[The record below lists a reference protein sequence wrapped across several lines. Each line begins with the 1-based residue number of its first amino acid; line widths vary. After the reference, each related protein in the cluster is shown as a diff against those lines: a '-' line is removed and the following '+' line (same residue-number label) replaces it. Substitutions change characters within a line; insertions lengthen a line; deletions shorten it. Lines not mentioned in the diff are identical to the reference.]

1 MSIPKSVSPLLD
13 NILIGDAISEHHG
26 IRCYPAMH
34 KDTGDKYIVKVI
46 SLPPSQTQVDALKLA
61 GVVSDDDSIRQYFQ
75 ARSIETI
82 TEIETL
88 QSLSRHEGFLPCEG
102 YQLVPSEDGLGFD
115 IYILSPYRRSLE
127 RQFTKRPFTQ
137 LDAINLGMDI
147 CSALVACRRNGYLF
161 ANLKPN
167 NIYLTPNGEFK
178 ISDLGF
184 LNMGS
189 LKYATI
195 PSQYIS
201 DYTAPELKDAFA
213 TPNTSIDIYALGAI
227 LYSIFSGGTLP
238 AVNATELP
246 APQYADEELAAIILK
261 ACSLNPEDR
270 WEDPAQM
277 GQALVNYMQKNGA
290 EDLPIVP
297 PAPAEPEAPAS
308 DEQDTDREIQNIAAL
323 IADVED
329 EPVAAEEAP
338 EAVAVSETDDAPIA
352 EEPAVEQTE
361 QLMQEPAM
369 EETAQLTQEPTVEE
383 TVQPIEASDAEDP
396 AMDIAAFVSDALS
409 ANDEVSTDDT
419 AEEAPAEEAAS
430 EAVEEQ
436 STELEAAVNEDTP
449 ETQETE
455 PEDAPASE
463 DETGDDIDAIIAQA
477 DALAAME
484 VPSPVVPSEP
494 TDLSELEA
502 ALSNDAAA
510 NDIEEVSAE
519 DTEELQPTASADDSE
534 DDAEDYEE
542 DEEQPRRRSP
552 VLKILLAVLIV
563 LLLAAGA
570 FCFYKFYYMKTVD
583 DIQLEGTRDRLT
595 VFVSSEAEDSLFNVT
610 CTASDG
616 TKTVVP
622 LTNGMVEFSGLAPD
636 TEYTITVGVNGFHG
650 INGDITD
657 TYHSP
662 AETEIVDCTVVTGN
676 MLGSAVVSF
685 NVEGP
690 DSEHWMLT
698 YKAEGDTQEQTV
710 TFAGHTHTLMGLEK
724 DVVYTGVIT
733 PVDELYLV
741 ESTPISFTTTDLIQ
755 ADNLHIS
762 AFEDGALTA
771 RWTTPEEFTVAGW
784 TVICTNDAGYKK
796 TLETADTT
804 ATFTDLDMS
813 KSYSVDVIAAGQS
826 MKQTVSIG
834 ANAVTVKNIQAD
846 SSKTGVL
853 SLTWEATA
861 IPNGGW
867 IVEYTVG
874 NCPTVFTQACSDNAV
889 SIIPVIPA
897 EKYDIVI
904 KAADDSA
911 VACPL
916 YSCTTP
922 DAVSFSAVYSGDSVS
937 SSNLQFSMCKT
948 PAKANWEHSDVK
960 GSDYTTRFSVGQKAS
975 FVVFLNKVYGKNY
988 DDFYISYVV
997 KGEDGSIIDISS
1009 VKTAWTNMWYK
1020 NHCEL
1025 DMPFMPADAGKYTV
1039 SIYFNGQFVTTQ
1051 NFNIVSY

>member
-61 GVVSDDDSIRQYFQ
+61 GVVSDDDSIRHYFQ
-75 ARSIETI
+75 ERSIETI

-88 QSLSRHEGFLPCEG
+88 QALSRHEGFMPCEG
-102 YQLVPSEDGLGFD
+102 YQLEPSEDGLGFD
-115 IYILSPYRRSLE
+115 IYMLSPYRRSLE

-147 CSALVACRRNGYLF
+147 CSALMACRRNGYLF
-161 ANLKPN
+161 VNLKPN

-184 LNMGS
+184 LNMGN

-201 DYTAPELKDAFA
+201 DYTAPEMKDAFA

-227 LYSIFSGGTLP
+227 LYSVYNGGVLP
-238 AVNATELP
+238 SVDADVPP
-246 APQYADEELAAIILK
+246 APQYADEELAAIIVK
-261 ACSLNPEDR
+261 ACSKNPEDR

-297 PAPAEPEAPAS
+297 PAPVEPEISAS
-308 DEQDTDREIQNIAAL
+308 DEQEADREIQSIAAL

-329 EPVAAEEAP
+329 EPVAEEASVTDAEP
-338 EAVAVSETDDAPIA
+338 ESDASID
-352 EEPAVEQTE
+352 EEPVCEDTE
-361 QLMQEPAM
+361 QL
-369 EETAQLTQEPTVEE
+369 
-383 TVQPIEASDAEDP
+383 
-396 AMDIAAFVSDALS
+396 
-409 ANDEVSTDDT
+409 TD
-419 AEEAPAEEAAS
+419 APAEEDPEADDSIAEISALVTDALSSQNKASVDAADDDVP
-430 EAVEEQ
+430 AEE
-436 STELEAAVNEDTP
+436 TAEDAAAEDDG
-449 ETQETE
+449 EEIDETE
-455 PEDAPASE
+455 SEDAPITESD
-463 DETGDDIDAIIAQA
+463 DENDIDAIIAQA
-477 DALAAME
+477 DALAALE
-484 VPSPVVPSEP
+484 VPSPVVPAEP
-494 TDLSELEA
+494 SDIAELEA
-502 ALSNDAAA
+502 ALATEITECS
-510 NDIEEVSAE
+510 EEAPADDVDEIPQDDSAE
-519 DTEELQPTASADDSE
+519 DSAEDSADDPDE
-534 DDAEDYEE
+534 YDEGEE
-542 DEEQPRRRSP
+542 EPRRRSP

-583 DIQLEGTRDRLT
+583 DIQLEGKQDRLT
-595 VFVSSEAEDSLFNVT
+595 VFVTSEAEDSLFNVT

-622 LTNGMVEFSGLAPD
+622 LINGMVEFSGLAPD

-662 AETEIVDCTVVTGN
+662 AETEIIDCTVVTGN
-676 MLGSAVVSF
+676 MLGSAVISF

-690 DSEHWMLT
+690 DSEHWVLT

-733 PVDELYLV
+733 PVEDLYLV
-741 ESTPISFTTTDLIQ
+741 ESAPISFTTTDLIQ
-755 ADNLHIS
+755 ASDLHIS
-762 AFEDGALTA
+762 GFEGNALTA
-771 RWTTPEEFTVAGW
+771 QWTAPEEFTVTGW
-784 TVICTNDAGYKK
+784 TVICTNDAGFKK
-796 TLETADTT
+796 SIETAETT
-804 ATFTDLDMS
+804 ATFTDLDMT
-813 KSYSVDVIAAGQS
+813 KAYSVDVIAVGQS
-826 MKQTVSIG
+826 MKQSVSIG

-846 SSKTGVL
+846 SSTTGVL
-853 SLTWEATA
+853 KLSWEATT
-861 IPNGGW
+861 IPDGGW
-867 IVEYTVG
+867 VVHYTAG
-874 NCPTVFTQACSDNAV
+874 DCPTEFTQACSENSV
-889 SIIPVIPA
+889 SILPVIPA
-897 EKYDIVI
+897 TEYKIVI

-916 YSCTTP
+916 YTYTTP
-922 DAVSFSAVYSGDSVS
+922 DAVNFSAVYGGDAVNNG
-937 SSNLQFSMCKT
+937 NLQFSMCKT
-948 PAKANWEHSDVK
+948 PAKADWEHSDVK
-960 GSDYTTRFSVGQKAS
+960 GSDYTTRFSAGQKAS

-1020 NHCEL
+1020 NYCEL

-1051 NFNIVSY
+1051 SFNIVSY

>member
-61 GVVSDDDSIRQYFQ
+61 GVVSDDDSIRHYFQ
-75 ARSIETI
+75 ERSIETI

-88 QSLSRHEGFLPCEG
+88 QALSRHEGFMPCEG
-102 YQLVPSEDGLGFD
+102 YQLEPSEDGLGFD
-115 IYILSPYRRSLE
+115 IYMLSPYRRSLE

-147 CSALVACRRNGYLF
+147 CSALMACRRNGYLF
-161 ANLKPN
+161 VNLKPN

-184 LNMGS
+184 LNMGN

-201 DYTAPELKDAFA
+201 DYTAPEMKDAFA

-227 LYSIFSGGTLP
+227 LYSVYNGGALP
-238 AVNATELP
+238 SVDADVPP
-246 APQYADEELAAIILK
+246 APQYADEELAAIIVK
-261 ACSLNPEDR
+261 ACSKNPEDR

-297 PAPAEPEAPAS
+297 PAPIEPEISAS
-308 DEQDTDREIQNIAAL
+308 DKQEADREIQSIAAL

-329 EPVAAEEAP
+329 EPVAEEASVTDAEP
-338 EAVAVSETDDAPIA
+338 ESDASID
-352 EEPAVEQTE
+352 EEPVCEDTE
-361 QLMQEPAM
+361 QL
-369 EETAQLTQEPTVEE
+369 
-383 TVQPIEASDAEDP
+383 
-396 AMDIAAFVSDALS
+396 
-409 ANDEVSTDDT
+409 TD
-419 AEEAPAEEAAS
+419 APAEEDPEADDSIAEISALVTDALSSQNKASADAADDDVP
-430 EAVEEQ
+430 AEE
-436 STELEAAVNEDTP
+436 TAEDAAAEDDG
-449 ETQETE
+449 EEIDETE
-455 PEDAPASE
+455 SEDAPITESD
-463 DETGDDIDAIIAQA
+463 DENDIDAIIAQA
-477 DALAAME
+477 DALAALE
-484 VPSPVVPSEP
+484 VPSPVVPAEP
-494 TDLSELEA
+494 SDIAELEA
-502 ALSNDAAA
+502 ALATEITECS
-510 NDIEEVSAE
+510 EEAPADDVDEIPQDDSAE
-519 DTEELQPTASADDSE
+519 DSAEDSADDPDE
-534 DDAEDYEE
+534 YDEGEE
-542 DEEQPRRRSP
+542 EPRRRSP

-570 FCFYKFYYMKTVD
+570 FCFYKFYYMKTID
-583 DIQLEGTRDRLT
+583 DIQLEGKQDRLT

-622 LTNGMVEFSGLAPD
+622 LINGMVEFSGLAPD

-662 AETEIVDCTVVTGN
+662 AETEIIDCTVVTGN
-676 MLGSAVVSF
+676 MLGSAVISF

-690 DSEHWMLT
+690 DSEHWVLT

-733 PVDELYLV
+733 PVEDLYLV
-741 ESTPISFTTTDLIQ
+741 ESAPISFTTTDLIQ
-755 ADNLHIS
+755 ASDLHIS
-762 AFEDGALTA
+762 GFEENALTA
-771 RWTTPEEFTVAGW
+771 QWTAPEEFTVTGW
-784 TVICTNDAGYKK
+784 TVICTNDAGFKK
-796 TLETADTT
+796 SIETAETT
-804 ATFTDLDMS
+804 ATFTDLDTT
-813 KSYSVDVIAAGQS
+813 KAYSVDVIAVGQS
-826 MKQTVSIG
+826 MKQSVSIG

-846 SSKTGVL
+846 SSTTGVL
-853 SLTWEATA
+853 KLSWEATT
-861 IPNGGW
+861 IPDGGW
-867 IVEYTVG
+867 VVHYTAG
-874 NCPTVFTQACSDNAV
+874 DCPTEFTQACSENSV
-889 SIIPVIPA
+889 SILPVIPA
-897 EKYDIVI
+897 TVYKIVI

-916 YSCTTP
+916 YTYTTP
-922 DAVSFSAVYSGDSVS
+922 DAVNFSAVYGGDAVNNG
-937 SSNLQFSMCKT
+937 NLQFSMCKT
-948 PAKANWEHSDVK
+948 PAKADWKHSDVK
-960 GSDYTTRFSVGQKAS
+960 GSDYTTRFSAGQKAS

-1020 NHCEL
+1020 NYCEL

-1051 NFNIVSY
+1051 SFNIVSY

>member
-61 GVVSDDDSIRQYFQ
+61 GVVSDDDSIRHYFQ
-75 ARSIETI
+75 ERSIETI

-88 QSLSRHEGFLPCEG
+88 QALSRHEGFMPCEG
-102 YQLVPSEDGLGFD
+102 YQLEPSEDGLGFD
-115 IYILSPYRRSLE
+115 IYMLSPYRRSLE

-147 CSALVACRRNGYLF
+147 CSALMACRRNGYLF
-161 ANLKPN
+161 VNLKPN

-184 LNMGS
+184 LNMGN

-201 DYTAPELKDAFA
+201 DYTAPEMKDAFA

-227 LYSIFSGGTLP
+227 LYSVYNGGVLP
-238 AVNATELP
+238 SVDADVPP
-246 APQYADEELAAIILK
+246 APQYADEELAAIIVK
-261 ACSLNPEDR
+261 ACSKNPEDR

-297 PAPAEPEAPAS
+297 PAPVEPEISAS
-308 DEQDTDREIQNIAAL
+308 DEQEADREIQSIAAL

-329 EPVAAEEAP
+329 EPVAEEASVTDAEP
-338 EAVAVSETDDAPIA
+338 ESDASID
-352 EEPAVEQTE
+352 EEPVCEDTE
-361 QLMQEPAM
+361 QLTDAPA
-369 EETAQLTQEPTVEE
+369 E
-383 TVQPIEASDAEDP
+383 EDP
-396 AMDIAAFVSDALS
+396 EADDSIAEISALVTDALS
-409 ANDEVSTDDT
+409 SQNKASADAADDDVPAEET
-419 AEEAPAEEAAS
+419 AEEAAAEDDG
-430 EAVEEQ
+430 EEM
-436 STELEAAVNEDTP
+436 D
-449 ETQETE
+449 ETE
-455 PEDAPASE
+455 SEDAPITESD
-463 DETGDDIDAIIAQA
+463 DENDIDAIIAQA
-477 DALAAME
+477 DALAALE
-484 VPSPVVPSEP
+484 VPSPVVPAEP
-494 TDLSELEA
+494 SDIAELEA
-502 ALSNDAAA
+502 ALATEITECS
-510 NDIEEVSAE
+510 EEAPADDVDEIPQDDSAE
-519 DTEELQPTASADDSE
+519 DSAEDSADDPDE
-534 DDAEDYEE
+534 YDEGEE
-542 DEEQPRRRSP
+542 EPRRRFP

-583 DIQLEGTRDRLT
+583 DIQLEGKQDRLT
-595 VFVSSEAEDSLFNVT
+595 VFVTSEAEDSLFNVT

-622 LTNGMVEFSGLAPD
+622 LINGMVEFSGLAPD

-662 AETEIVDCTVVTGN
+662 AETEIIDCTVVTGN
-676 MLGSAVVSF
+676 MLGSAVISF

-690 DSEHWMLT
+690 DSEHWVLT

-733 PVDELYLV
+733 PVEDLYLV
-741 ESTPISFTTTDLIQ
+741 ESAPISFTTTDLIQ
-755 ADNLHIS
+755 ASDLHIS
-762 AFEDGALTA
+762 SFEENALTA
-771 RWTTPEEFTVAGW
+771 QWTAPEEFTVTGW
-784 TVICTNDAGYKK
+784 TVICTNDAGFKK
-796 TLETADTT
+796 SIETAETT
-804 ATFTDLDMS
+804 ATFTDLDMT
-813 KSYSVDVIAAGQS
+813 KAYSVDVIAVGQS
-826 MKQTVSIG
+826 MKQSVSIG

-846 SSKTGVL
+846 SSTTGVL
-853 SLTWEATA
+853 KLSWEATT
-861 IPNGGW
+861 IPDGGW
-867 IVEYTVG
+867 VVHYTAG
-874 NCPTVFTQACSDNAV
+874 DCPTEFTQACSENSV
-889 SIIPVIPA
+889 SILPVIPA
-897 EKYDIVI
+897 TVYKIVI

-916 YSCTTP
+916 YTYTTP
-922 DAVSFSAVYSGDSVS
+922 DAVNFSAVYGGDAVNNG
-937 SSNLQFSMCKT
+937 NLQFSMCKT
-948 PAKANWEHSDVK
+948 PAKADWEHSDVK
-960 GSDYTTRFSVGQKAS
+960 GSDYTTRFSAGQKAS

-1020 NHCEL
+1020 NYCEL

-1051 NFNIVSY
+1051 SFNIVSY

>member
-61 GVVSDDDSIRQYFQ
+61 GVVSDDDSIRHYFQ
-75 ARSIETI
+75 ERSIETI

-88 QSLSRHEGFLPCEG
+88 QALSRHEGFMPCEG
-102 YQLVPSEDGLGFD
+102 YQLEPSEDGLGFD
-115 IYILSPYRRSLE
+115 IYMLSPYRRSLE

-147 CSALVACRRNGYLF
+147 CSALMACRRNGYLF
-161 ANLKPN
+161 VNLKPN

-184 LNMGS
+184 LNMGN

-201 DYTAPELKDAFA
+201 DYTAPEMKDAFA

-227 LYSIFSGGTLP
+227 LYSVYNGGVLP
-238 AVNATELP
+238 SVDADVPP
-246 APQYADEELAAIILK
+246 APQYADEELAAIIVK
-261 ACSLNPEDR
+261 ACSKNPEDR

-297 PAPAEPEAPAS
+297 PAPVEPEISAS
-308 DEQDTDREIQNIAAL
+308 DEQEADREIQSIAAL

-329 EPVAAEEAP
+329 EPVAEEASMTDAEP
-338 EAVAVSETDDAPIA
+338 ESDVSID
-352 EEPAVEQTE
+352 EEPVCEDTE
-361 QLMQEPAM
+361 QLTDAPA
-369 EETAQLTQEPTVEE
+369 E
-383 TVQPIEASDAEDP
+383 EDP
-396 AMDIAAFVSDALS
+396 EADDSIAEISALVADALS
-409 ANDEVSTDDT
+409 SQNKASVDAADDDVPAEET
-419 AEEAPAEEAAS
+419 AEEA
-430 EAVEEQ
+430 AVEDDGE
-436 STELEAAVNEDTP
+436 EID
-449 ETQETE
+449 ETE
-455 PEDAPASE
+455 SEDAPITESD
-463 DETGDDIDAIIAQA
+463 DENDIDAIIAQA
-477 DALAAME
+477 DALAALE
-484 VPSPVVPSEP
+484 VPSPVVPAEP
-494 TDLSELEA
+494 SDIAELEA
-502 ALSNDAAA
+502 ALATEITECSEEAPADDA
-510 NDIEEVSAE
+510 DEIPQDDSAE
-519 DTEELQPTASADDSE
+519 DSAEDSADDPDE
-534 DDAEDYEE
+534 YDEGEE
-542 DEEQPRRRSP
+542 EPRRRSP

-583 DIQLEGTRDRLT
+583 DIQLEGKQDRLT
-595 VFVSSEAEDSLFNVT
+595 VFVTSEAEDSLFNVT

-622 LTNGMVEFSGLAPD
+622 LINGMVEFSGLAPD

-662 AETEIVDCTVVTGN
+662 AETEIIDCTVVTGN
-676 MLGSAVVSF
+676 MLGSAVISF

-690 DSEHWMLT
+690 DSEHWVLT

-733 PVDELYLV
+733 PVEDLYLV
-741 ESTPISFTTTDLIQ
+741 ESAPISFTTTDLIQ
-755 ADNLHIS
+755 ASDLHIS
-762 AFEDGALTA
+762 SFEGNALTA
-771 RWTTPEEFTVAGW
+771 QWTAPEEFTVTGW
-784 TVICTNDAGYKK
+784 TVICTNDAGFKK
-796 TLETADTT
+796 SIETAETT
-804 ATFTDLDMS
+804 ATFTDLDMT
-813 KSYSVDVIAAGQS
+813 KAYSVDVIAVGQS
-826 MKQTVSIG
+826 MKQSVSIG

-846 SSKTGVL
+846 SSTTGVL
-853 SLTWEATA
+853 KLSWEATT
-861 IPNGGW
+861 IPDGGW
-867 IVEYTVG
+867 VVHYTAG
-874 NCPTVFTQACSDNAV
+874 DCPTEFTQACSENSV
-889 SIIPVIPA
+889 SILPVIPA
-897 EKYDIVI
+897 TEYKIVI

-916 YSCTTP
+916 YTYTTP
-922 DAVSFSAVYSGDSVS
+922 DAVNFSAVYGGDAVNNG
-937 SSNLQFSMCKT
+937 NLQFSMCKT
-948 PAKANWEHSDVK
+948 PAKADWEHSDVK
-960 GSDYTTRFSVGQKAS
+960 GSDYTTRFSAGQKAS

-1020 NHCEL
+1020 NYCEL

-1051 NFNIVSY
+1051 SFNIVSY

>member
-61 GVVSDDDSIRQYFQ
+61 GVVSDDDSIRHYFQ
-75 ARSIETI
+75 ERSIETI

-88 QSLSRHEGFLPCEG
+88 QALSRHEGFMPCEG
-102 YQLVPSEDGLGFD
+102 YQLEPSEDGLGFD
-115 IYILSPYRRSLE
+115 IYMLSPYRRSLE

-147 CSALVACRRNGYLF
+147 CSALMACRRNGYLF
-161 ANLKPN
+161 VNLKPN

-184 LNMGS
+184 LNMGN

-201 DYTAPELKDAFA
+201 DYTAPEMKDAFA

-227 LYSIFSGGTLP
+227 LYSVYNGGVLP
-238 AVNATELP
+238 SVDADVPP
-246 APQYADEELAAIILK
+246 APQYADEELAAIIVK
-261 ACSLNPEDR
+261 ACSKNPEDR

-297 PAPAEPEAPAS
+297 PAPVEPEISAS
-308 DEQDTDREIQNIAAL
+308 DEQEADREIQSIAAL

-329 EPVAAEEAP
+329 EPVAEEASMTDAEP
-338 EAVAVSETDDAPIA
+338 ESDASID
-352 EEPAVEQTE
+352 EEPVCEDTE
-361 QLMQEPAM
+361 QL
-369 EETAQLTQEPTVEE
+369 
-383 TVQPIEASDAEDP
+383 
-396 AMDIAAFVSDALS
+396 
-409 ANDEVSTDDT
+409 TD
-419 AEEAPAEEAAS
+419 APAEEDPEADDSIAEISALVTDALSSQDEASVDAADDDVP
-430 EAVEEQ
+430 AEE
-436 STELEAAVNEDTP
+436 TAEDAAAEDDG
-449 ETQETE
+449 EEIDETE
-455 PEDAPASE
+455 SEDAPITESD
-463 DETGDDIDAIIAQA
+463 DENDIDAIIAQA
-477 DALAAME
+477 DALAALE
-484 VPSPVVPSEP
+484 VPSPVVPAEP
-494 TDLSELEA
+494 SDIAELEA
-502 ALSNDAAA
+502 ALATEITECS
-510 NDIEEVSAE
+510 EEAPADDVDEIPQDDSAE
-519 DTEELQPTASADDSE
+519 DSADDSV
-534 DDAEDYEE
+534 DDSDEYDEGEE
-542 DEEQPRRRSP
+542 EPRRRSP

-583 DIQLEGTRDRLT
+583 DIQLEGKQDRLT
-595 VFVSSEAEDSLFNVT
+595 VFVTSEAEDSLFNVT

-622 LTNGMVEFSGLAPD
+622 LINGMVEFSGLAPD

-662 AETEIVDCTVVTGN
+662 AETEIIDCTVVTGN
-676 MLGSAVVSF
+676 MLGSAVISF

-690 DSEHWMLT
+690 DSEHWVLT

-733 PVDELYLV
+733 PVEDLYLV
-741 ESTPISFTTTDLIQ
+741 ESAPISFTTTDLIQ
-755 ADNLHIS
+755 ASDLHIS
-762 AFEDGALTA
+762 GFEGNALTA
-771 RWTTPEEFTVAGW
+771 QWTAPEEFTVTGW
-784 TVICTNDAGYKK
+784 TVICTNDAGFKK
-796 TLETADTT
+796 SIETAETT
-804 ATFTDLDMS
+804 ATFTDLDMT
-813 KSYSVDVIAAGQS
+813 KAYSVDVIAVGQS
-826 MKQTVSIG
+826 MKQSVSIG

-846 SSKTGVL
+846 SSTTGVL
-853 SLTWEATA
+853 KLSWEATT
-861 IPNGGW
+861 IPDGGW
-867 IVEYTVG
+867 VVHYTAG
-874 NCPTVFTQACSDNAV
+874 DCPTEFTQACSENSV
-889 SIIPVIPA
+889 SILPVIPA
-897 EKYDIVI
+897 TEYKIVI

-916 YSCTTP
+916 YTYTTP
-922 DAVSFSAVYSGDSVS
+922 DAVNFSAVYGGDAVNNG
-937 SSNLQFSMCKT
+937 NLQFSMCKT
-948 PAKANWEHSDVK
+948 PAKADWEHSDVK
-960 GSDYTTRFSVGQKAS
+960 GSDYTTRFSAGQKAS

-1020 NHCEL
+1020 NYCEL

-1051 NFNIVSY
+1051 SFNIVSY

>member
-61 GVVSDDDSIRQYFQ
+61 GVVSDDDSIRHYFQ
-75 ARSIETI
+75 ERSIETI

-88 QSLSRHEGFLPCEG
+88 QALSRHEGFMPCEG
-102 YQLVPSEDGLGFD
+102 YQLEPSEDGLGFD
-115 IYILSPYRRSLE
+115 IYMLSPYRRSLE

-147 CSALVACRRNGYLF
+147 CSALMACRRNGYLF
-161 ANLKPN
+161 VNLKPN

-184 LNMGS
+184 LNMGN

-201 DYTAPELKDAFA
+201 DYTAPEMKDAFA

-227 LYSIFSGGTLP
+227 LYSVYNGGVLP
-238 AVNATELP
+238 SVDADVPP
-246 APQYADEELAAIILK
+246 APQYADEELAAIIVK
-261 ACSLNPEDR
+261 ACSKNPEDR

-297 PAPAEPEAPAS
+297 PAPIEPEISAS
-308 DEQDTDREIQNIAAL
+308 DKQEADREIQSIAAL

-329 EPVAAEEAP
+329 EPVAEEASVTDAEP
-338 EAVAVSETDDAPIA
+338 ESDASID
-352 EEPAVEQTE
+352 EEPVCEDTE
-361 QLMQEPAM
+361 QL
-369 EETAQLTQEPTVEE
+369 
-383 TVQPIEASDAEDP
+383 
-396 AMDIAAFVSDALS
+396 
-409 ANDEVSTDDT
+409 TD
-419 AEEAPAEEAAS
+419 APAEEDPEADDSIAEISALVTDALSSQNKASADAADDDVP
-430 EAVEEQ
+430 AEE
-436 STELEAAVNEDTP
+436 TAEDAAAEDDG
-449 ETQETE
+449 EEIDETE
-455 PEDAPASE
+455 SEDAPITESD
-463 DETGDDIDAIIAQA
+463 DENDIDAIIAQA
-477 DALAAME
+477 DALAALE
-484 VPSPVVPSEP
+484 VPSPVVPAEP
-494 TDLSELEA
+494 SDIAELEA
-502 ALSNDAAA
+502 ALATEITECS
-510 NDIEEVSAE
+510 EEAPADDVDEIPQDDSAE
-519 DTEELQPTASADDSE
+519 DSADDSV
-534 DDAEDYEE
+534 DDSDEYDEGEE
-542 DEEQPRRRSP
+542 EPRRRSP

-583 DIQLEGTRDRLT
+583 DIQLEGKQDRLT
-595 VFVSSEAEDSLFNVT
+595 VFVTSEAEDSLFNVT

-622 LTNGMVEFSGLAPD
+622 LINGMVEFSGLAPD

-662 AETEIVDCTVVTGN
+662 AETEIIDCTVVTGN
-676 MLGSAVVSF
+676 MLGSAVISF

-690 DSEHWMLT
+690 DSEHWVLT

-733 PVDELYLV
+733 PVEDLYLV
-741 ESTPISFTTTDLIQ
+741 ESAPISFTTTDLIQ
-755 ADNLHIS
+755 ASDLHIS
-762 AFEDGALTA
+762 SFEENALTA
-771 RWTTPEEFTVAGW
+771 QWTAPEEFTVTGW
-784 TVICTNDAGYKK
+784 TVICTNDAGFKK
-796 TLETADTT
+796 SIETAETT
-804 ATFTDLDMS
+804 ATFTDLDMT
-813 KSYSVDVIAAGQS
+813 KAYSVDVIAVGQS
-826 MKQTVSIG
+826 MKQSVSIG

-846 SSKTGVL
+846 SSTTGVL
-853 SLTWEATA
+853 KLSWEATT
-861 IPNGGW
+861 IPDGGW
-867 IVEYTVG
+867 VVHYTAG
-874 NCPTVFTQACSDNAV
+874 DCPTEFTQACSENSV
-889 SIIPVIPA
+889 SILPVIPA
-897 EKYDIVI
+897 TVYKIVI

-916 YSCTTP
+916 YTYTTP
-922 DAVSFSAVYSGDSVS
+922 DAVNFSAVYGGDAVNNG
-937 SSNLQFSMCKT
+937 NLQFSMCKT
-948 PAKANWEHSDVK
+948 PAKADWEHSDVK
-960 GSDYTTRFSVGQKAS
+960 GSDYTTRFSAGQKAS

-1020 NHCEL
+1020 NYCEL
-1025 DMPFMPADAGKYTV
+1025 DMPFMPAEAGKYTV

-1051 NFNIVSY
+1051 SFNIVSY

>member
-61 GVVSDDDSIRQYFQ
+61 GVVSDDDSIRHYFQ
-75 ARSIETI
+75 ERSIETI

-88 QSLSRHEGFLPCEG
+88 QALSRHEGFMPCEG
-102 YQLVPSEDGLGFD
+102 YQLEPSEDGLGFD
-115 IYILSPYRRSLE
+115 IYMLSPYRRSLE

-147 CSALVACRRNGYLF
+147 CSALMACRRNGYLF
-161 ANLKPN
+161 VNLKPN

-184 LNMGS
+184 LNMGN

-201 DYTAPELKDAFA
+201 DYTAPEMKDAFA

-227 LYSIFSGGTLP
+227 LYSVYNGGALP
-238 AVNATELP
+238 SVDADVPP
-246 APQYADEELAAIILK
+246 APQYADEELAAIIVK
-261 ACSLNPEDR
+261 ACSKNPEDR

-297 PAPAEPEAPAS
+297 PAPVEPEISAS
-308 DEQDTDREIQNIAAL
+308 DEQEADREIQSIAAL

-329 EPVAAEEAP
+329 EPVAEEASMTDAEP
-338 EAVAVSETDDAPIA
+338 ESDASID
-352 EEPAVEQTE
+352 EEPVCEDTE
-361 QLMQEPAM
+361 QLTDAPA
-369 EETAQLTQEPTVEE
+369 E
-383 TVQPIEASDAEDP
+383 EDP
-396 AMDIAAFVSDALS
+396 EVDDSIAEISALVTDALS
-409 ANDEVSTDDT
+409 SQDEASVDAADDDVPAEET
-419 AEEAPAEEAAS
+419 AEEAAAEDDG
-430 EAVEEQ
+430 EEM
-436 STELEAAVNEDTP
+436 D
-449 ETQETE
+449 ETE
-455 PEDAPASE
+455 SEDAPITESD
-463 DETGDDIDAIIAQA
+463 DENDIDAIIAQA
-477 DALAAME
+477 DALAALE
-484 VPSPVVPSEP
+484 VPSPVVPAEP
-494 TDLSELEA
+494 SDIAELEA
-502 ALSNDAAA
+502 ALATEITECSEEAPADDA
-510 NDIEEVSAE
+510 DEIPQDDSAE
-519 DTEELQPTASADDSE
+519 DSADDSV
-534 DDAEDYEE
+534 DDSDEYDEGEE
-542 DEEQPRRRSP
+542 EPRRRSP

-583 DIQLEGTRDRLT
+583 DIQLEGKQDRLT
-595 VFVSSEAEDSLFNVT
+595 VFVTSEAEDSLFNVT

-622 LTNGMVEFSGLAPD
+622 LINGMVEFSGLAPD

-662 AETEIVDCTVVTGN
+662 AETEIIDCTVVTGN
-676 MLGSAVVSF
+676 MLGSAVISF

-690 DSEHWMLT
+690 DSEHWVLT

-733 PVDELYLV
+733 PVEDLYLV
-741 ESTPISFTTTDLIQ
+741 ESAPISFTTTDLIQ
-755 ADNLHIS
+755 ASDLHIS
-762 AFEDGALTA
+762 SFEGNALTA
-771 RWTTPEEFTVAGW
+771 QWTAPEEFTVTGW
-784 TVICTNDAGYKK
+784 TVICTNDAGFKK
-796 TLETADTT
+796 SIETADTT
-804 ATFTDLDMS
+804 ATFTDLDMT
-813 KSYSVDVIAAGQS
+813 KAYSVDVIAVGQS
-826 MKQTVSIG
+826 MKQSVSIG

-846 SSKTGVL
+846 SSTTGVL
-853 SLTWEATA
+853 KLSWEATT
-861 IPNGGW
+861 IPDGGW
-867 IVEYTVG
+867 VVHYTAG
-874 NCPTVFTQACSDNAV
+874 DCPTEFTQACSENSV
-889 SIIPVIPA
+889 SILPVIPA
-897 EKYDIVI
+897 TVYKIVI

-916 YSCTTP
+916 YTYNTP
-922 DAVSFSAVYSGDSVS
+922 DAVNFSAVYGGDAVNNG
-937 SSNLQFSMCKT
+937 NLQFSMCKT
-948 PAKANWEHSDVK
+948 PAKADWEHSDVK
-960 GSDYTTRFSVGQKAS
+960 GSDYTTRFSAGQKAS

-1020 NHCEL
+1020 NYCEL

-1051 NFNIVSY
+1051 SFNIVSY

>member
-61 GVVSDDDSIRQYFQ
+61 GVVSDDDSIRHYFQ
-75 ARSIETI
+75 ERSIETI

-88 QSLSRHEGFLPCEG
+88 QALSRHEGFMPCEG
-102 YQLVPSEDGLGFD
+102 YQLEPSEDGLGFD
-115 IYILSPYRRSLE
+115 IYMLSPYRRSLE

-147 CSALVACRRNGYLF
+147 CSALMACRRNGYLF
-161 ANLKPN
+161 VNLKPN

-184 LNMGS
+184 LNMGN

-201 DYTAPELKDAFA
+201 DYTAPEMKDAFA

-227 LYSIFSGGTLP
+227 LYSVYNGGVLP
-238 AVNATELP
+238 SVDADVPP
-246 APQYADEELAAIILK
+246 APQYADEELAAIIVK
-261 ACSLNPEDR
+261 ACSKNPEDR

-297 PAPAEPEAPAS
+297 PAPIEPEISAS
-308 DEQDTDREIQNIAAL
+308 DKQEADREIQSIAAL

-329 EPVAAEEAP
+329 EPVAEEDSVTDAEP
-338 EAVAVSETDDAPIA
+338 ESDASID
-352 EEPAVEQTE
+352 EEPVCEDTE
-361 QLMQEPAM
+361 QL
-369 EETAQLTQEPTVEE
+369 
-383 TVQPIEASDAEDP
+383 
-396 AMDIAAFVSDALS
+396 
-409 ANDEVSTDDT
+409 TD
-419 AEEAPAEEAAS
+419 APAEEDPEADDSIAEISALVTDALSSQNKASADAADDDVP
-430 EAVEEQ
+430 AEE
-436 STELEAAVNEDTP
+436 TAEDAAAEDDG
-449 ETQETE
+449 EEIDETE
-455 PEDAPASE
+455 SEDAPITESD
-463 DETGDDIDAIIAQA
+463 DENDIDAIIAQA
-477 DALAAME
+477 DALAALE
-484 VPSPVVPSEP
+484 VPSPVVPAEP
-494 TDLSELEA
+494 SDIAELEA
-502 ALSNDAAA
+502 ALATEITECS
-510 NDIEEVSAE
+510 EEAPADDVDEIPQDDSAE
-519 DTEELQPTASADDSE
+519 DSADDSV
-534 DDAEDYEE
+534 DDSDEYDEGEE
-542 DEEQPRRRSP
+542 EPRRRSP

-583 DIQLEGTRDRLT
+583 DIQLEGKQDRLT
-595 VFVSSEAEDSLFNVT
+595 VFVTSEAEDSLFNVT

-622 LTNGMVEFSGLAPD
+622 LINGMVEFSGLAPD

-662 AETEIVDCTVVTGN
+662 AETEIIDCTVVTGN
-676 MLGSAVVSF
+676 MLGSAVISF

-690 DSEHWMLT
+690 DSEHWVLT

-733 PVDELYLV
+733 PVEDLYLV
-741 ESTPISFTTTDLIQ
+741 ESAPISFTTTDLIQ
-755 ADNLHIS
+755 ASDLHIS
-762 AFEDGALTA
+762 SFEENALTA
-771 RWTTPEEFTVAGW
+771 QWTAPEEFTVTGW
-784 TVICTNDAGYKK
+784 TVICTNDAGFKK
-796 TLETADTT
+796 SIETAETT
-804 ATFTDLDMS
+804 ATFTDLDMT
-813 KSYSVDVIAAGQS
+813 KAYSVDVIAVGQS
-826 MKQTVSIG
+826 MKQSVSIG

-846 SSKTGVL
+846 SSTTGVL
-853 SLTWEATA
+853 KLSWEATT
-861 IPNGGW
+861 IPDGGW
-867 IVEYTVG
+867 VVHYTAG
-874 NCPTVFTQACSDNAV
+874 DCPTEFTQACSENSV
-889 SIIPVIPA
+889 SILPVIPA
-897 EKYDIVI
+897 TEYKIVI

-916 YSCTTP
+916 YTYTTP
-922 DAVSFSAVYSGDSVS
+922 DAVNFSAVYGGDAVNNG
-937 SSNLQFSMCKT
+937 NLQFSMCKT
-948 PAKANWEHSDVK
+948 PAKADWEHSDVK
-960 GSDYTTRFSVGQKAS
+960 GSDYTTRFSAGQKAS

-1020 NHCEL
+1020 NYCEL

-1051 NFNIVSY
+1051 SFNIVSY

>member
-61 GVVSDDDSIRQYFQ
+61 GVVSDDDSIRHYFQ
-75 ARSIETI
+75 ERSIETI

-88 QSLSRHEGFLPCEG
+88 QALSRHEGFMPCDG
-102 YQLVPSEDGLGFD
+102 YQLEPSEDGLGFD
-115 IYILSPYRRSLE
+115 IYMLSPYRRSLE

-147 CSALVACRRNGYLF
+147 CSALMACRRNGYLF
-161 ANLKPN
+161 VNLKPN

-184 LNMGS
+184 LNMGN

-201 DYTAPELKDAFA
+201 DYTAPEMKDAFA

-227 LYSIFSGGTLP
+227 LYSVYNGGVLP
-238 AVNATELP
+238 SVDADVPP
-246 APQYADEELAAIILK
+246 APQYADEELAAIIVK
-261 ACSLNPEDR
+261 ACSKNPEDR

-297 PAPAEPEAPAS
+297 PAPVEPEISAS
-308 DEQDTDREIQNIAAL
+308 DEQEADREIQSIAAL
-323 IADVED
+323 VADVED
-329 EPVAAEEAP
+329 EPVAEEASVTDAEP
-338 EAVAVSETDDAPIA
+338 ESDASID
-352 EEPAVEQTE
+352 EEPVCEDTE
-361 QLMQEPAM
+361 QLTDAPA
-369 EETAQLTQEPTVEE
+369 E
-383 TVQPIEASDAEDP
+383 EDP
-396 AMDIAAFVSDALS
+396 EVDDSIAEISALVTDALS
-409 ANDEVSTDDT
+409 SQDEASVDAADDDVPAEET
-419 AEEAPAEEAAS
+419 AEEAAAEDDG
-430 EAVEEQ
+430 EEM
-436 STELEAAVNEDTP
+436 D
-449 ETQETE
+449 ETE
-455 PEDAPASE
+455 SEDAPIIESD
-463 DETGDDIDAIIAQA
+463 DENDIDAIIAQA
-477 DALAAME
+477 DALAALE
-484 VPSPVVPSEP
+484 VPSPVVPAEP
-494 TDLSELEA
+494 SDIAELEA
-502 ALSNDAAA
+502 ALATEITECS
-510 NDIEEVSAE
+510 EETPADDVDEIPQDDSAE
-519 DTEELQPTASADDSE
+519 DSAEDSADDPNE
-534 DDAEDYEE
+534 YDEGEE
-542 DEEQPRRRSP
+542 EPRRRSP

-583 DIQLEGTRDRLT
+583 DIQLEGKQDRLT
-595 VFVSSEAEDSLFNVT
+595 VFVTSEAEDSLFNVT

-622 LTNGMVEFSGLAPD
+622 LINGMVEFSGLAPD

-662 AETEIVDCTVVTGN
+662 AETEIIDCTVVTGN
-676 MLGSAVVSF
+676 MLGSAVISF

-690 DSEHWMLT
+690 DSEHWVLT

-733 PVDELYLV
+733 PVEDLYLV
-741 ESTPISFTTTDLIQ
+741 ESAPISFTTTDLIQ
-755 ADNLHIS
+755 ASDLHIS
-762 AFEDGALTA
+762 SFEGNALTA
-771 RWTTPEEFTVAGW
+771 QWTAPEEFTVTGW
-784 TVICTNDAGYKK
+784 TVICTNDAGFKK
-796 TLETADTT
+796 SIETAETT
-804 ATFTDLDMS
+804 ATFTDLDTT
-813 KSYSVDVIAAGQS
+813 KAYSVDVIAVGQS
-826 MKQTVSIG
+826 MKQSVSIG

-846 SSKTGVL
+846 SSTTGVL
-853 SLTWEATA
+853 KLSWEATT
-861 IPNGGW
+861 IPDGGW
-867 IVEYTVG
+867 VVHYTAG
-874 NCPTVFTQACSDNAV
+874 DCPTEFTQACSENSV
-889 SIIPVIPA
+889 SILPVIPA
-897 EKYDIVI
+897 TVYKIVI

-916 YSCTTP
+916 YTYTTP
-922 DAVSFSAVYSGDSVS
+922 DAVNFSAVYGGDAVNNG
-937 SSNLQFSMCKT
+937 NLQFSMCKT
-948 PAKANWEHSDVK
+948 PAKADWVHSDVK
-960 GSDYTTRFSVGQKAS
+960 GSDYTTRFSAGQKAS

-1020 NHCEL
+1020 NYCEL

-1051 NFNIVSY
+1051 SFNIVSY

>member
-26 IRCYPAMH
+26 VRCYPAMH

-75 ARSIETI
+75 GRSIETI
-82 TEIETL
+82 NEIETL
-88 QSLSRHEGFLPCEG
+88 QALSRHEGFLPCEG
-102 YQLVPSEDGLGFD
+102 YQLESSEDGLGFD
-115 IYILSPYRRSLE
+115 IYVLSPYRRSLE

-147 CSALVACRRNGYLF
+147 CSALVACRRHGYLF

-184 LNMGS
+184 INMS
-189 LKYATI
+189 NLKYATI
-195 PSQYIS
+195 PGQYIS
-201 DYTAPELKDAFA
+201 EYTAPELKDAFA

-227 LYSIFSGGTLP
+227 LYSVYSGGILP
-238 AVNATELP
+238 SANGEELP

-261 ACSLNPEDR
+261 ACSKNPEDR

-297 PAPAEPEAPAS
+297 PAPVEPEIPAS
-308 DEQDTDREIQNIAAL
+308 DEQETDRDIESIAAL

-329 EPVAAEEAP
+329 APAAAEEAP
-338 EAVAVSETDDAPIA
+338 QADAEPETDVPIA
-352 EEPAVEQTE
+352 EEEPAV
-361 QLMQEPAM
+361 
-369 EETAQLTQEPTVEE
+369 EETAQLTDEP
-383 TVQPIEASDAEDP
+383 AEDNP
-396 AMDIAAFVSDALS
+396 EAEIAAFVTDVCATE
-409 ANDEVSTDDT
+409 DEVSAEVAEDEAPVDEAAPETDAEQT
-419 AEEAPAEEAAS
+419 AEAES
-430 EAVEEQ
+430 DTNDEE
-436 STELEAAVNEDTP
+436 SDVPVL
-449 ETQETE
+449 E
-455 PEDAPASE
+455 PEDAPVSE
-463 DETGDDIDAIIAQA
+463 EDNGDDIDAIIAQA
-477 DALAAME
+477 DALASLE
-484 VPSPVVPSEP
+484 VPSPVVPAAP

-502 ALSNDAAA
+502 ALSADETVS
-510 NDIEEVSAE
+510 IEEVAAE
-519 DTEELQPTASADDSE
+519 ETEELQEEDSQEDSPEDSADDTE
-534 DDAEDYEE
+534 EYEE
-542 DEEQPRRRSP
+542 DEEKPRRRSP

-570 FCFYKFYYMKTVD
+570 FCFYHFYYMKTVD
-583 DIQLEGTRDRLT
+583 DIQLEGIQDRLT

-650 INGDITD
+650 IKGDITD

-662 AETEIVDCTVVTGN
+662 AETEILDCTVVTGN
-676 MLGSAVVSF
+676 MLGSAVISF

-690 DSEHWMLT
+690 DSEHWTLT

-724 DVVYTGVIT
+724 DVIYTGVIT

-741 ESTPISFTTTDLIQ
+741 ESAPISFTTTDLIQ
-755 ADNLHIS
+755 ASDLHIS
-762 AFEDGALTA
+762 AFEADSLTA
-771 RWTTPEEFTVAGW
+771 QWTAPEEFTVTGW
-784 TVICTNDAGYKK
+784 TVICTNDGGYKK
-796 TLETADTT
+796 TIETADTT
-804 ATFTDLDMS
+804 ATFTDLDMT
-813 KSYSVDVIAAGQS
+813 KSYSVDVIAIGQS
-826 MKQTVSIG
+826 MKQSVSIG
-834 ANAVTVKNIQAD
+834 ANAVTVKNIQSD
-846 SSKTGVL
+846 SSATGVL
-853 SLTWEATA
+853 KLTWEATA
-861 IPNGGW
+861 IPDGGW
-867 IVEYTVG
+867 VVHYTVG
-874 NCPTVFTQACSDNAV
+874 DCPTVFTQACSENNAT
-889 SIIPVIPA
+889 IIPVIPG
-897 EKYDIVI
+897 EEYEIVI

-916 YSCTTP
+916 YTCTTP
-922 DAVSFSAVYSGDSVS
+922 DAVNFSAVYSGDAVS
-937 SSNLQFSMCKT
+937 NSNLQFSMCKT
-948 PAKANWEHSDVK
+948 PAKADWVHTDVSR
-960 GSDYTTRFSVGQKAS
+960 SDYTTRFSVGQKAS

-997 KGEDGSIIDISS
+997 KDEDGSIVDISS

-1025 DMPFMPADAGKYTV
+1025 DMPFMPDDAGKYSV

-1051 NFNIVSY
+1051 SFTVVSY

>member
-61 GVVSDDDSIRQYFQ
+61 GVVSDDDSIRHYFQ
-75 ARSIETI
+75 ERSIETI

-88 QSLSRHEGFLPCEG
+88 QALSRHEGFMPCEG
-102 YQLVPSEDGLGFD
+102 YQLEPSEDGLGFD
-115 IYILSPYRRSLE
+115 IYMLSPYRRSLE

-147 CSALVACRRNGYLF
+147 CSALMACRRNGYLF
-161 ANLKPN
+161 VNLKPN

-184 LNMGS
+184 LNMGN

-201 DYTAPELKDAFA
+201 DYTAPEMKDAFA

-227 LYSIFSGGTLP
+227 LYSVYNGGALP
-238 AVNATELP
+238 SVDADVPP
-246 APQYADEELAAIILK
+246 APQYADEELAAIIVK
-261 ACSLNPEDR
+261 ACSKNPEDR

-297 PAPAEPEAPAS
+297 PAPVEPEISAS
-308 DEQDTDREIQNIAAL
+308 DEQEADREIQSIAAL

-329 EPVAAEEAP
+329 EPVAEEASVTDAEP
-338 EAVAVSETDDAPIA
+338 ESDASID
-352 EEPAVEQTE
+352 EEPVCEDTE
-361 QLMQEPAM
+361 QLTDAPA
-369 EETAQLTQEPTVEE
+369 E
-383 TVQPIEASDAEDP
+383 EDP
-396 AMDIAAFVSDALS
+396 EADDSIAEISALVTDALS
-409 ANDEVSTDDT
+409 SQDEASVDAADDDVPAEET
-419 AEEAPAEEAAS
+419 AEEAATEDDGEEMG
-430 EAVEEQ
+430 
-436 STELEAAVNEDTP
+436 
-449 ETQETE
+449 ETE
-455 PEDAPASE
+455 SEDAPITESD
-463 DETGDDIDAIIAQA
+463 DENDIDAIIAQA
-477 DALAAME
+477 DALAALE
-484 VPSPVVPSEP
+484 VPSPVVPAEP
-494 TDLSELEA
+494 SDIAELEA
-502 ALSNDAAA
+502 ALATEITECS
-510 NDIEEVSAE
+510 EEAPADDVDEIPQDDSAE
-519 DTEELQPTASADDSE
+519 DSAEDSADDSDE
-534 DDAEDYEE
+534 YDEGEE
-542 DEEQPRRRSP
+542 EPRRRSP

-583 DIQLEGTRDRLT
+583 DIQLEGKQDRLT
-595 VFVSSEAEDSLFNVT
+595 VFVTSEAEDSLFNVT

-622 LTNGMVEFSGLAPD
+622 LINGMVEFSGLAPD

-662 AETEIVDCTVVTGN
+662 AETEIIDCTVVTGN
-676 MLGSAVVSF
+676 MLGSAVISF

-690 DSEHWMLT
+690 DSEHWVLT

-733 PVDELYLV
+733 PVEDLYLV
-741 ESTPISFTTTDLIQ
+741 ESAPISFTTTDLIQ
-755 ADNLHIS
+755 ASDLHIS
-762 AFEDGALTA
+762 SFEGNALTA
-771 RWTTPEEFTVAGW
+771 QWTAPEEFTVTGW
-784 TVICTNDAGYKK
+784 TVICTNDAGFKK
-796 TLETADTT
+796 SIETAETT
-804 ATFTDLDMS
+804 ATFTDLDMT
-813 KSYSVDVIAAGQS
+813 KAYSVDVIAVGQS
-826 MKQTVSIG
+826 MKQSVSIG

-846 SSKTGVL
+846 SSTTGVL
-853 SLTWEATA
+853 KLSWEATT
-861 IPNGGW
+861 IPDGGW
-867 IVEYTVG
+867 VVHYTAG
-874 NCPTVFTQACSDNAV
+874 DCPTEFTQACSENSV
-889 SIIPVIPA
+889 SILPVIPA
-897 EKYDIVI
+897 TEYKIVI

-916 YSCTTP
+916 YTYTTP
-922 DAVSFSAVYSGDSVS
+922 DAVNFSAVYGGDAVNNG
-937 SSNLQFSMCKT
+937 NLHFSMCKT
-948 PAKANWEHSDVK
+948 PAKADWEHSDVK
-960 GSDYTTRFSVGQKAS
+960 GSDYTTRFSAGQKAS

-1020 NHCEL
+1020 NYCEL

-1051 NFNIVSY
+1051 SFNIVSY

>member
-61 GVVSDDDSIRQYFQ
+61 GVVSDDDSIRHYFQ
-75 ARSIETI
+75 ERSIETI

-88 QSLSRHEGFLPCEG
+88 QALSRHEGFMPCEG
-102 YQLVPSEDGLGFD
+102 YQLEPSEDGLGFD
-115 IYILSPYRRSLE
+115 IYMLSPYRRSLE

-147 CSALVACRRNGYLF
+147 CSALMACRRNGYLF
-161 ANLKPN
+161 VNLKPN

-184 LNMGS
+184 LNMGN

-201 DYTAPELKDAFA
+201 DYTAPEMKDAFA

-227 LYSIFSGGTLP
+227 LYSVYNGGVLP
-238 AVNATELP
+238 SVDADVPP
-246 APQYADEELAAIILK
+246 APQYADEELAAIIVK
-261 ACSLNPEDR
+261 ACSKNPEDR

-297 PAPAEPEAPAS
+297 PAPIEPEISAS
-308 DEQDTDREIQNIAAL
+308 DKQEADREIQSIAAL

-329 EPVAAEEAP
+329 EPVAEEASVTDAEP
-338 EAVAVSETDDAPIA
+338 ESDASID
-352 EEPAVEQTE
+352 EEPVCEDTE
-361 QLMQEPAM
+361 QL
-369 EETAQLTQEPTVEE
+369 
-383 TVQPIEASDAEDP
+383 
-396 AMDIAAFVSDALS
+396 
-409 ANDEVSTDDT
+409 TD
-419 AEEAPAEEAAS
+419 APAEEDPEADDSIAEISALVADALSSQDEASVDAADDDVP
-430 EAVEEQ
+430 AEE
-436 STELEAAVNEDTP
+436 TAEDAAAEDDG
-449 ETQETE
+449 EEIDETE
-455 PEDAPASE
+455 SEDAPITESD
-463 DETGDDIDAIIAQA
+463 DENDIDAIIAQA
-477 DALAAME
+477 DALAALE
-484 VPSPVVPSEP
+484 VPSPVVPAEP
-494 TDLSELEA
+494 SDIAELEA
-502 ALSNDAAA
+502 ALATEITECS
-510 NDIEEVSAE
+510 EEAPADDVDEIPQDDSAE
-519 DTEELQPTASADDSE
+519 DSADDSV
-534 DDAEDYEE
+534 DDSVDDSDEYDEGEE
-542 DEEQPRRRSP
+542 EPRRRPP

-583 DIQLEGTRDRLT
+583 DIQLEGKQDRLT
-595 VFVSSEAEDSLFNVT
+595 VFVTSEAEDSLFNVT

-622 LTNGMVEFSGLAPD
+622 LINGMVEFSGLAPD

-662 AETEIVDCTVVTGN
+662 AETEIIDCTVVTGN
-676 MLGSAVVSF
+676 MLGSAVISF

-690 DSEHWMLT
+690 DSEHWVLT

-733 PVDELYLV
+733 PVEDLYLV
-741 ESTPISFTTTDLIQ
+741 ESAPISFTTTDLIQ
-755 ADNLHIS
+755 ASDLHIS
-762 AFEDGALTA
+762 GFEGNALTA
-771 RWTTPEEFTVAGW
+771 QWTAPEEFTVTGW
-784 TVICTNDAGYKK
+784 TVICTNDAGFKK
-796 TLETADTT
+796 SIETAETT
-804 ATFTDLDMS
+804 ATFTDLDMT
-813 KSYSVDVIAAGQS
+813 KAYSVDVIAVGQS
-826 MKQTVSIG
+826 MKQSVSIG

-846 SSKTGVL
+846 SSTTGVL
-853 SLTWEATA
+853 KLSWEATT
-861 IPNGGW
+861 IPDGGW
-867 IVEYTVG
+867 VVHYTAG
-874 NCPTVFTQACSDNAV
+874 DFPKEFTQSCSENSV
-889 SIIPVIPA
+889 SILPVIPA
-897 EKYDIVI
+897 TEYKIVI

-916 YSCTTP
+916 YTYTTP
-922 DAVSFSAVYSGDSVS
+922 DAVNFSAVYGGDAVNNG
-937 SSNLQFSMCKT
+937 NLQFSMCKT
-948 PAKANWEHSDVK
+948 PAKADWEHSDVK
-960 GSDYTTRFSVGQKAS
+960 GSDYTTRFSAGQKAS

-1020 NHCEL
+1020 NYCEL

-1051 NFNIVSY
+1051 SFNIVSY

>member
-61 GVVSDDDSIRQYFQ
+61 GVVSDDDSIRHYFQ
-75 ARSIETI
+75 ERSIETI

-88 QSLSRHEGFLPCEG
+88 QALSRHEGFMPCEG
-102 YQLVPSEDGLGFD
+102 YQLEPSEDGLGFD
-115 IYILSPYRRSLE
+115 IYMLSPYRRSLE

-147 CSALVACRRNGYLF
+147 CSALMACRRNGYLF
-161 ANLKPN
+161 VNLKPN

-184 LNMGS
+184 LNMGN

-201 DYTAPELKDAFA
+201 DYTAPEMKDAFA

-227 LYSIFSGGTLP
+227 LYSVYNGGVLP
-238 AVNATELP
+238 SVDADVPP
-246 APQYADEELAAIILK
+246 APQYADEELAAIIVK
-261 ACSLNPEDR
+261 ACSKNPEDR

-297 PAPAEPEAPAS
+297 PAPVEPEISAS
-308 DEQDTDREIQNIAAL
+308 EEQEADREIQSIAAL

-329 EPVAAEEAP
+329 EPVAEEASVTDAEP
-338 EAVAVSETDDAPIA
+338 ESDASID
-352 EEPAVEQTE
+352 EEPVCED
-361 QLMQEPAM
+361 
-369 EETAQLTQEPTVEE
+369 TAQLT
-383 TVQPIEASDAEDP
+383 D
-396 AMDIAAFVSDALS
+396 
-409 ANDEVSTDDT
+409 
-419 AEEAPAEEAAS
+419 APAEEDPEADDSIAEISALVTDALSSQDEASVDAADDDVP
-430 EAVEEQ
+430 AEE
-436 STELEAAVNEDTP
+436 TAEDAAAEDDG
-449 ETQETE
+449 EEIDETE
-455 PEDAPASE
+455 SEDAPITESD
-463 DETGDDIDAIIAQA
+463 DENDIDAIIAQA
-477 DALAAME
+477 DALAALE
-484 VPSPVVPSEP
+484 VPSPVVPAEP
-494 TDLSELEA
+494 SDIAELEA
-502 ALSNDAAA
+502 ALATEITECS
-510 NDIEEVSAE
+510 EEAPADDVDEIPQDDSAE
-519 DTEELQPTASADDSE
+519 DSAEDSADDPDE
-534 DDAEDYEE
+534 YDEGEE
-542 DEEQPRRRSP
+542 EPRRRSP

-583 DIQLEGTRDRLT
+583 DIQLEGKQDRLT
-595 VFVSSEAEDSLFNVT
+595 VFVTSEAEDSLFNVT

-622 LTNGMVEFSGLAPD
+622 LINGMVEFSGLAPD

-662 AETEIVDCTVVTGN
+662 AETEIIDCTVVTGN
-676 MLGSAVVSF
+676 MLGSAVISF

-690 DSEHWMLT
+690 DSEHWVLT

-733 PVDELYLV
+733 PVEDLYLV
-741 ESTPISFTTTDLIQ
+741 ESAPISFTTTDLIQ
-755 ADNLHIS
+755 ASDLHIS
-762 AFEDGALTA
+762 SFEGNALTA
-771 RWTTPEEFTVAGW
+771 QWTAPEEFTVTGW
-784 TVICTNDAGYKK
+784 TVICTNDAGFKK
-796 TLETADTT
+796 SIETAETT
-804 ATFTDLDMS
+804 ATFTDLDMT
-813 KSYSVDVIAAGQS
+813 KAYSVDVIAVGQS
-826 MKQTVSIG
+826 MKQSVSIG

-846 SSKTGVL
+846 SSTTGVL
-853 SLTWEATA
+853 KLSWEATT
-861 IPNGGW
+861 IPDGGW
-867 IVEYTVG
+867 VVHYTAG
-874 NCPTVFTQACSDNAV
+874 DCPTEFTQACSENNV
-889 SIIPVIPA
+889 SILPVIPA
-897 EKYDIVI
+897 TVYKIVI

-916 YSCTTP
+916 YTYTTP
-922 DAVSFSAVYSGDSVS
+922 DAVNFSAVYGGDAVNNG
-937 SSNLQFSMCKT
+937 NLQFSMCKT
-948 PAKANWEHSDVK
+948 PAKADWKHSDVK
-960 GSDYTTRFSVGQKAS
+960 GSDYTTRFSAGQKAS

-1020 NHCEL
+1020 NYCEL

-1051 NFNIVSY
+1051 SFNIVSY

>member
-61 GVVSDDDSIRQYFQ
+61 GVVSDDDSIRHYFQ
-75 ARSIETI
+75 ERSIETI

-88 QSLSRHEGFLPCEG
+88 QALSRHEGFMPCEG
-102 YQLVPSEDGLGFD
+102 YQLEPSEDGLGFD
-115 IYILSPYRRSLE
+115 IYMLSPYRRSLE

-147 CSALVACRRNGYLF
+147 CSALMACRRNGYLF
-161 ANLKPN
+161 VNLKPN

-184 LNMGS
+184 LNMGN

-201 DYTAPELKDAFA
+201 DYTAPEMKDAFA

-227 LYSIFSGGTLP
+227 LYSVYNGGVLP
-238 AVNATELP
+238 SVDADVPP
-246 APQYADEELAAIILK
+246 APQYADEELAAIIVK
-261 ACSLNPEDR
+261 ACSKNPEDR

-297 PAPAEPEAPAS
+297 PAPVEPEISAS
-308 DEQDTDREIQNIAAL
+308 DEQEADREIQSIAAL

-329 EPVAAEEAP
+329 EPVAEEASVTDAEP
-338 EAVAVSETDDAPIA
+338 ESDASID
-352 EEPAVEQTE
+352 EEPVCEDTE
-361 QLMQEPAM
+361 QL
-369 EETAQLTQEPTVEE
+369 
-383 TVQPIEASDAEDP
+383 
-396 AMDIAAFVSDALS
+396 
-409 ANDEVSTDDT
+409 TD
-419 AEEAPAEEAAS
+419 APAEEDPEADDSIAEISALVTDALSSQNKASADAADDDVP
-430 EAVEEQ
+430 AEE
-436 STELEAAVNEDTP
+436 TAEDAAAEDDG
-449 ETQETE
+449 EEMDETE
-455 PEDAPASE
+455 SEDAPITESD
-463 DETGDDIDAIIAQA
+463 DENDIDAIIAQA
-477 DALAAME
+477 DALAALE
-484 VPSPVVPSEP
+484 VPSPVVPAEP
-494 TDLSELEA
+494 SDIAELEA
-502 ALSNDAAA
+502 ALATEITECS
-510 NDIEEVSAE
+510 EEAPADDVDEIPQDDSAE
-519 DTEELQPTASADDSE
+519 DSAEDSADDPDE
-534 DDAEDYEE
+534 YDEGEE
-542 DEEQPRRRSP
+542 EPRRRSP

-583 DIQLEGTRDRLT
+583 DIQLEGKQDRLT
-595 VFVSSEAEDSLFNVT
+595 VFVTSEAEDSLFNVT

-622 LTNGMVEFSGLAPD
+622 LINGMVEFSGLAPD

-662 AETEIVDCTVVTGN
+662 AETEIIDCTVVTGN
-676 MLGSAVVSF
+676 MLGSAVISF

-690 DSEHWMLT
+690 DSEHWVLT

-733 PVDELYLV
+733 PVEDLYLV
-741 ESTPISFTTTDLIQ
+741 ESAPISFTTTDLIQ
-755 ADNLHIS
+755 ASDLHIS
-762 AFEDGALTA
+762 GFEGNALTA
-771 RWTTPEEFTVAGW
+771 QWTAPEEFAVTGW
-784 TVICTNDAGYKK
+784 TVICTNDAGFKK
-796 TLETADTT
+796 SIETAETT
-804 ATFTDLDMS
+804 ATFTDLDMT
-813 KSYSVDVIAAGQS
+813 KAYSVDVIAVGQS
-826 MKQTVSIG
+826 MKQSVSIG

-846 SSKTGVL
+846 SSTTGVL
-853 SLTWEATA
+853 KLSWEATT
-861 IPNGGW
+861 IPDGGW
-867 IVEYTVG
+867 VVHYTAG
-874 NCPTVFTQACSDNAV
+874 DCPTEFTQACSENNV
-889 SIIPVIPA
+889 SILPVIPA
-897 EKYDIVI
+897 TVYKIVI

-916 YSCTTP
+916 YTYTTP
-922 DAVSFSAVYSGDSVS
+922 DAVNFSAVYGGDAVNNG
-937 SSNLQFSMCKT
+937 NLQFSMCKT
-948 PAKANWEHSDVK
+948 PAKADWEHSDVK
-960 GSDYTTRFSVGQKAS
+960 GSDYTTRFSAGQKAS

-1020 NHCEL
+1020 NYCEL

-1051 NFNIVSY
+1051 SFNIVSY

>member
-61 GVVSDDDSIRQYFQ
+61 GVVSDDDSIRHYFQ
-75 ARSIETI
+75 ERSIETI

-88 QSLSRHEGFLPCEG
+88 QALSRHEGFMPCEG
-102 YQLVPSEDGLGFD
+102 YQLEPSEDGLGFD
-115 IYILSPYRRSLE
+115 IYMLSPYRRSLE

-147 CSALVACRRNGYLF
+147 CSALMACRRNGYLF
-161 ANLKPN
+161 VNLKPN

-184 LNMGS
+184 LNMGN

-201 DYTAPELKDAFA
+201 DYTAPEMKDAFA

-227 LYSIFSGGTLP
+227 LYSVYNGGVLP
-238 AVNATELP
+238 SVDADVPP
-246 APQYADEELAAIILK
+246 APQYADEELAAIIVK
-261 ACSLNPEDR
+261 ACSKNPEDR

-297 PAPAEPEAPAS
+297 PAPIEPEISAS
-308 DEQDTDREIQNIAAL
+308 DKQEADREIQSIAAL

-329 EPVAAEEAP
+329 EPVAEEASVTDAEPESDASIDEEPVCEDTEQLTDAPAEEDPEADDSIAEISALVADALSSQDEASVDAADDDVPAEETAEEA
-338 EAVAVSETDDAPIA
+338 AVEDDGEEMDETESEDAPIA
-352 EEPAVEQTE
+352 E
-361 QLMQEPAM
+361 
-369 EETAQLTQEPTVEE
+369 
-383 TVQPIEASDAEDP
+383 SD
-396 AMDIAAFVSDALS
+396 
-409 ANDEVSTDDT
+409 DE
-419 AEEAPAEEAAS
+419 
-430 EAVEEQ
+430 
-436 STELEAAVNEDTP
+436 N
-449 ETQETE
+449 
-455 PEDAPASE
+455 
-463 DETGDDIDAIIAQA
+463 DIDAIIAQA
-477 DALAAME
+477 DALAALE
-484 VPSPVVPSEP
+484 VPSPVVPAEP
-494 TDLSELEA
+494 SDIAELEA
-502 ALSNDAAA
+502 ALATEITECS
-510 NDIEEVSAE
+510 EETPADDVDEIPQDDSAE
-519 DTEELQPTASADDSE
+519 DSAEDSADDPDE
-534 DDAEDYEE
+534 YDEGEE
-542 DEEQPRRRSP
+542 EPRRRSP

-583 DIQLEGTRDRLT
+583 DIQLEGKQDRLT
-595 VFVSSEAEDSLFNVT
+595 VFVTSEAEDSLFNVT

-622 LTNGMVEFSGLAPD
+622 LINGMVEFSGLAPD

-662 AETEIVDCTVVTGN
+662 AETEIIDCTVVTGN
-676 MLGSAVVSF
+676 MLGSAVISF

-690 DSEHWMLT
+690 DSEHWVLT

-733 PVDELYLV
+733 PVEDLYLV
-741 ESTPISFTTTDLIQ
+741 ESAPISFTTTDLIQ
-755 ADNLHIS
+755 ASDLHIS
-762 AFEDGALTA
+762 SFEGNALTA
-771 RWTTPEEFTVAGW
+771 QWTAPEEFTVTGW
-784 TVICTNDAGYKK
+784 TVICTNDAGFKK
-796 TLETADTT
+796 SIETAETT
-804 ATFTDLDMS
+804 ATFTDLDMT
-813 KSYSVDVIAAGQS
+813 KAYSVDVIAVGQS
-826 MKQTVSIG
+826 MKQSVSID
-834 ANAVTVKNIQAD
+834 ANAVTVKNIQTD
-846 SSKTGVL
+846 SSTTGVL
-853 SLTWEATA
+853 KLSWEATT
-861 IPNGGW
+861 IPDGGW
-867 IVEYTVG
+867 VVHYTAG
-874 NCPTVFTQACSDNAV
+874 DCPTEFTQACSENSV
-889 SIIPVIPA
+889 SILPVIPA
-897 EKYDIVI
+897 TEYKIVI

-916 YSCTTP
+916 YTYTTP
-922 DAVSFSAVYSGDSVS
+922 DAVNFSAVYGGDAVNNG
-937 SSNLQFSMCKT
+937 NLQFSMCKT
-948 PAKANWEHSDVK
+948 PAKADWVHSDVK
-960 GSDYTTRFSVGQKAS
+960 GSDYTTRFSAGQKAS

-1020 NHCEL
+1020 NYCEL

-1051 NFNIVSY
+1051 SFNIVSY

>member
-61 GVVSDDDSIRQYFQ
+61 GVVSDDDSIRHYFQ
-75 ARSIETI
+75 ERSIETI

-88 QSLSRHEGFLPCEG
+88 QALSRHEGFMPCEG
-102 YQLVPSEDGLGFD
+102 YQLEPSEDGLGFD
-115 IYILSPYRRSLE
+115 IYMLSPYRRSLE

-147 CSALVACRRNGYLF
+147 CSALMACRRNGYLF
-161 ANLKPN
+161 VNLKPN

-184 LNMGS
+184 LNMGN

-201 DYTAPELKDAFA
+201 DYTAPEMKDAFA

-227 LYSIFSGGTLP
+227 LYSVYNGGVLP
-238 AVNATELP
+238 SVDADVPP
-246 APQYADEELAAIILK
+246 APQYADEELAAIIVK
-261 ACSLNPEDR
+261 ACSKNPEDR

-297 PAPAEPEAPAS
+297 PAPVEPEISAS
-308 DEQDTDREIQNIAAL
+308 DEQEADREIQSIAAL

-329 EPVAAEEAP
+329 EPVAEEASVTDAEP
-338 EAVAVSETDDAPIA
+338 ESDASID
-352 EEPAVEQTE
+352 EEPVCED
-361 QLMQEPAM
+361 
-369 EETAQLTQEPTVEE
+369 TAQLT
-383 TVQPIEASDAEDP
+383 D
-396 AMDIAAFVSDALS
+396 
-409 ANDEVSTDDT
+409 
-419 AEEAPAEEAAS
+419 APAEEDPEADDSIAEISALVTDALSSQNKASADAADDDVP
-430 EAVEEQ
+430 AEE
-436 STELEAAVNEDTP
+436 TAEDAAAEDDG
-449 ETQETE
+449 EEIDETE
-455 PEDAPASE
+455 SEDAPITESD
-463 DETGDDIDAIIAQA
+463 DENDIDAIIAQA
-477 DALAAME
+477 DALAALE
-484 VPSPVVPSEP
+484 VPSPVVPAEP
-494 TDLSELEA
+494 SDIAELEA
-502 ALSNDAAA
+502 ALATEITECS
-510 NDIEEVSAE
+510 EEAPADDVDEIPQDDSAE
-519 DTEELQPTASADDSE
+519 DSAEDSADDPDE
-534 DDAEDYEE
+534 YDEGEE
-542 DEEQPRRRSP
+542 EPRRRSP

-583 DIQLEGTRDRLT
+583 DIQLEGKQDRLT
-595 VFVSSEAEDSLFNVT
+595 VFVTSEAEDSLFNVT

-622 LTNGMVEFSGLAPD
+622 LINGMVEFSGLAPD

-662 AETEIVDCTVVTGN
+662 AETEIIDCTVVTGN
-676 MLGSAVVSF
+676 MLGSAVISF

-690 DSEHWMLT
+690 DSEHWVLT

-733 PVDELYLV
+733 PVEDLYLV
-741 ESTPISFTTTDLIQ
+741 ESAPISFTTTDLIQ
-755 ADNLHIS
+755 ASDLHIS
-762 AFEDGALTA
+762 SFEENALTA
-771 RWTTPEEFTVAGW
+771 QWTAPEEFTVTGW
-784 TVICTNDAGYKK
+784 TVICTNDAGFKK
-796 TLETADTT
+796 SIETAETT
-804 ATFTDLDMS
+804 ATFTDLDMT
-813 KSYSVDVIAAGQS
+813 KAYSVDVIAVGQS
-826 MKQTVSIG
+826 MKQSVSIG

-846 SSKTGVL
+846 SSTTGVL
-853 SLTWEATA
+853 KLSWEATT
-861 IPNGGW
+861 IPDGGW
-867 IVEYTVG
+867 VVHYTAG
-874 NCPTVFTQACSDNAV
+874 DCPTEFTQACSENSV
-889 SIIPVIPA
+889 SILPVIPA
-897 EKYDIVI
+897 TEYKIVI

-916 YSCTTP
+916 YTYTTP
-922 DAVSFSAVYSGDSVS
+922 DAVNFSAVYGGDAVNNG
-937 SSNLQFSMCKT
+937 NLQFSMCKT
-948 PAKANWEHSDVK
+948 PAKADWKHSDVK
-960 GSDYTTRFSVGQKAS
+960 GSDYTTRFSAGQKAS

-1020 NHCEL
+1020 NYCEL

-1051 NFNIVSY
+1051 SFNIVSY

>member
-61 GVVSDDDSIRQYFQ
+61 GVVSDDDSIRHYFQ
-75 ARSIETI
+75 ERSIETI

-88 QSLSRHEGFLPCEG
+88 QALSRHEGFMPCEG
-102 YQLVPSEDGLGFD
+102 YQLEPSEDGLGFD
-115 IYILSPYRRSLE
+115 IYMLSPYRRSLE

-147 CSALVACRRNGYLF
+147 CSALMACRRNGYLF
-161 ANLKPN
+161 VNLKPN

-184 LNMGS
+184 LNMGN

-201 DYTAPELKDAFA
+201 DYTAPEMKDAFA

-227 LYSIFSGGTLP
+227 LYSVYNGGVLP
-238 AVNATELP
+238 SVDADVPP
-246 APQYADEELAAIILK
+246 APQYADEELAAIIVK
-261 ACSLNPEDR
+261 ACSKNPEDR

-297 PAPAEPEAPAS
+297 PAPIEPEISAS
-308 DEQDTDREIQNIAAL
+308 DEQEADREIQSIAAL

-329 EPVAAEEAP
+329 EPVAEEASVTDAEP
-338 EAVAVSETDDAPIA
+338 ESDASID
-352 EEPAVEQTE
+352 EEPVCEDTE
-361 QLMQEPAM
+361 QLTDAPA
-369 EETAQLTQEPTVEE
+369 E
-383 TVQPIEASDAEDP
+383 EDP
-396 AMDIAAFVSDALS
+396 EADDSIAEISALVTDALS
-409 ANDEVSTDDT
+409 SQDEASVDAADNDVPAEET
-419 AEEAPAEEAAS
+419 AEEAAAEDDG
-430 EAVEEQ
+430 EEM
-436 STELEAAVNEDTP
+436 D
-449 ETQETE
+449 ETE
-455 PEDAPASE
+455 SEDAPITESD
-463 DETGDDIDAIIAQA
+463 DENDIDAIIAQA
-477 DALAAME
+477 DALAALE
-484 VPSPVVPSEP
+484 VPSPVVPAEP
-494 TDLSELEA
+494 SDIAELEA
-502 ALSNDAAA
+502 ALATEITECS
-510 NDIEEVSAE
+510 EEAPADDVDEIPQDDSAE
-519 DTEELQPTASADDSE
+519 DSADDSV
-534 DDAEDYEE
+534 DDSDEYDEGEE
-542 DEEQPRRRSP
+542 EPRRRFP

-583 DIQLEGTRDRLT
+583 DIQLEGKQDRLT
-595 VFVSSEAEDSLFNVT
+595 VFVTSEAEDSLFNVT

-622 LTNGMVEFSGLAPD
+622 LINGMVEFSGLAPD

-662 AETEIVDCTVVTGN
+662 AETEIIDCTVVTGN
-676 MLGSAVVSF
+676 MLGSAVISF

-690 DSEHWMLT
+690 DSEHWVLT

-733 PVDELYLV
+733 PVEDLYLV
-741 ESTPISFTTTDLIQ
+741 ESAPISFTTTDLIQ
-755 ADNLHIS
+755 ASDLHIS
-762 AFEDGALTA
+762 GFEGNALTA
-771 RWTTPEEFTVAGW
+771 QWTAPEEFTVTGW
-784 TVICTNDAGYKK
+784 TVICTNDAGFKK
-796 TLETADTT
+796 SIETAETT
-804 ATFTDLDMS
+804 ATFTDLDMT
-813 KSYSVDVIAAGQS
+813 KAYSVDVIAVGQS
-826 MKQTVSIG
+826 MKQSVSIG

-846 SSKTGVL
+846 SSTTGVL
-853 SLTWEATA
+853 KLSWEATT
-861 IPNGGW
+861 IPDGGW
-867 IVEYTVG
+867 VVHYTAG
-874 NCPTVFTQACSDNAV
+874 DCPTEFTQACSENNV
-889 SIIPVIPA
+889 SILPVIPA
-897 EKYDIVI
+897 TVYKIVI

-916 YSCTTP
+916 YTYTTP
-922 DAVSFSAVYSGDSVS
+922 DAVNFSAVYGGDAVNNG
-937 SSNLQFSMCKT
+937 NLQFSMCKT
-948 PAKANWEHSDVK
+948 PAKADWKHSDVK
-960 GSDYTTRFSVGQKAS
+960 GSDYTTRFSAGQKAS

-1020 NHCEL
+1020 NYCEL

-1051 NFNIVSY
+1051 SFNIVSY

>member
-61 GVVSDDDSIRQYFQ
+61 GVVSDDDSIRHYFQ
-75 ARSIETI
+75 ERSIETI

-88 QSLSRHEGFLPCEG
+88 QALSRHEGFMPCEG
-102 YQLVPSEDGLGFD
+102 YQLEPSEDGLGFD
-115 IYILSPYRRSLE
+115 IYMLSPYRRSLE

-147 CSALVACRRNGYLF
+147 CSALMACRRNGYLF

-184 LNMGS
+184 LNMGN

-201 DYTAPELKDAFA
+201 DYTAPEMKDAFA

-227 LYSIFSGGTLP
+227 LYSVYNGGVLP
-238 AVNATELP
+238 SVDADVPP
-246 APQYADEELAAIILK
+246 APQYADEELAAIIVK
-261 ACSLNPEDR
+261 ACSKNPEDR

-297 PAPAEPEAPAS
+297 PAPVEPEISAS
-308 DEQDTDREIQNIAAL
+308 DEQEADREIQSIAAL

-329 EPVAAEEAP
+329 EPVAEEVSVTDAEP
-338 EAVAVSETDDAPIA
+338 ESDASID
-352 EEPAVEQTE
+352 EEPVCEDTE
-361 QLMQEPAM
+361 QLTDAPA
-369 EETAQLTQEPTVEE
+369 E
-383 TVQPIEASDAEDP
+383 EDP
-396 AMDIAAFVSDALS
+396 EADDSIAEISALVTDALS
-409 ANDEVSTDDT
+409 SQDEASVDAADDDVPAEET
-419 AEEAPAEEAAS
+419 AEEAAAEDDG
-430 EAVEEQ
+430 EEMG
-436 STELEAAVNEDTP
+436 
-449 ETQETE
+449 ETE
-455 PEDAPASE
+455 SEDAPITESD
-463 DETGDDIDAIIAQA
+463 DENDIDAIIAQA
-477 DALAAME
+477 DALAALE
-484 VPSPVVPSEP
+484 VPSPVVPAEP
-494 TDLSELEA
+494 SDIAELEA
-502 ALSNDAAA
+502 ALATEITECSEEAPAD
-510 NDIEEVSAE
+510 DVDEMPQDDSIE
-519 DTEELQPTASADDSE
+519 DSADDSV
-534 DDAEDYEE
+534 DDSDEYDEGEE
-542 DEEQPRRRSP
+542 EPRRRSP

-583 DIQLEGTRDRLT
+583 DIQLEGKQDRLT

-622 LTNGMVEFSGLAPD
+622 LINGMVEFSGLAPD

-662 AETEIVDCTVVTGN
+662 AETEIIDCTVVTGN
-676 MLGSAVVSF
+676 MLGSAVISF

-690 DSEHWMLT
+690 DSEHWVLT

-733 PVDELYLV
+733 PVEDLYLV
-741 ESTPISFTTTDLIQ
+741 ESAPISFTTTDLIQ
-755 ADNLHIS
+755 AGNLHIS
-762 AFEDGALTA
+762 SFEENALTA
-771 RWTTPEEFTVAGW
+771 QWTAPEEFTVTGW
-784 TVICTNDAGYKK
+784 TVICTNDAGFKK
-796 TLETADTT
+796 TIETADTT
-804 ATFTDLDMS
+804 ATFTDLDMT
-813 KSYSVDVIAAGQS
+813 KAYSVDVIAVGQS
-826 MKQTVSIG
+826 MKQSVSIG

-846 SSKTGVL
+846 SSTTGVL
-853 SLTWEATA
+853 KLSWEATT
-861 IPNGGW
+861 IPDGGW
-867 IVEYTVG
+867 VIHYTAG
-874 NCPTVFTQACSDNAV
+874 DFPKEFTQSCSDNSV
-889 SIIPVIPA
+889 SILPVIPA
-897 EKYDIVI
+897 TEYKIVI

-916 YSCTTP
+916 YTYTTP
-922 DAVSFSAVYSGDSVS
+922 DAVNFSAVYGGDAVNNG
-937 SSNLQFSMCKT
+937 NLQFSMCKT
-948 PAKANWEHSDVK
+948 PAKADWEHSDVK
-960 GSDYTTRFSVGQKAS
+960 GSDYTTRFSAGQKAS

-1020 NHCEL
+1020 NYCEL

-1051 NFNIVSY
+1051 SFNIVSY

>member
-61 GVVSDDDSIRQYFQ
+61 GVVSDDDSIRHYFQ
-75 ARSIETI
+75 ERSIETI

-88 QSLSRHEGFLPCEG
+88 QALSRHEGFMPCEG
-102 YQLVPSEDGLGFD
+102 YQLEPSEDGLGFD
-115 IYILSPYRRSLE
+115 IYMLSPYRRSLE

-147 CSALVACRRNGYLF
+147 CSALMACRRNGYLF
-161 ANLKPN
+161 VNLKPN

-184 LNMGS
+184 LNMGN

-201 DYTAPELKDAFA
+201 DYTAPEMKDAFA

-227 LYSIFSGGTLP
+227 LYSVYNGGVLP
-238 AVNATELP
+238 SVDADVPP
-246 APQYADEELAAIILK
+246 APQYADEELAAIIVK
-261 ACSLNPEDR
+261 ACSKNPEDR

-297 PAPAEPEAPAS
+297 PAPVEPEISAS
-308 DEQDTDREIQNIAAL
+308 DEQEADREIQSIAAL

-329 EPVAAEEAP
+329 EPVAEEASVTDAEP
-338 EAVAVSETDDAPIA
+338 ESDASID
-352 EEPAVEQTE
+352 EEPVCEDTE
-361 QLMQEPAM
+361 QLTDAPA
-369 EETAQLTQEPTVEE
+369 E
-383 TVQPIEASDAEDP
+383 EDP
-396 AMDIAAFVSDALS
+396 EADDSIAEISALVTDALS
-409 ANDEVSTDDT
+409 SQDEASVDAADNDVPAEET
-419 AEEAPAEEAAS
+419 AEEAAAEDDG
-430 EAVEEQ
+430 EEMDK
-436 STELEAAVNEDTP
+436 TES
-449 ETQETE
+449 
-455 PEDAPASE
+455 EDAPITESD
-463 DETGDDIDAIIAQA
+463 DENDIDAIIAQA
-477 DALAAME
+477 DALAALE
-484 VPSPVVPSEP
+484 VPSPVVPAEP
-494 TDLSELEA
+494 SDIAELEA
-502 ALSNDAAA
+502 ALATEITECS
-510 NDIEEVSAE
+510 EEAPADDVDEIPQDDSAE
-519 DTEELQPTASADDSE
+519 DSADDSV
-534 DDAEDYEE
+534 DDSDEYDEGEE
-542 DEEQPRRRSP
+542 EPRRRSP

-583 DIQLEGTRDRLT
+583 DIQLEGKQDRLT
-595 VFVSSEAEDSLFNVT
+595 VFVTSEAEDSLFNVT

-622 LTNGMVEFSGLAPD
+622 LINGMVEFSGLAPD

-662 AETEIVDCTVVTGN
+662 AETEIIDCTVVTGN
-676 MLGSAVVSF
+676 MLGSAVISF

-690 DSEHWMLT
+690 DSEHWVLT

-733 PVDELYLV
+733 PVEDLYLV
-741 ESTPISFTTTDLIQ
+741 ESAPISFTTTDLIQ
-755 ADNLHIS
+755 ASDLHIS
-762 AFEDGALTA
+762 SFEENALTA
-771 RWTTPEEFTVAGW
+771 QWTAPEEFTVTGW
-784 TVICTNDAGYKK
+784 TVICTNDAGFKK
-796 TLETADTT
+796 SIETAETT
-804 ATFTDLDMS
+804 ATFTDLDMT
-813 KSYSVDVIAAGQS
+813 KAYSVDVIAVGQS
-826 MKQTVSIG
+826 MKQSVSIG

-846 SSKTGVL
+846 SSTTGVL
-853 SLTWEATA
+853 KLSWEATT
-861 IPNGGW
+861 IPDGGW
-867 IVEYTVG
+867 VVHYTAG
-874 NCPTVFTQACSDNAV
+874 DCPTEFTQACSENSV
-889 SIIPVIPA
+889 SILPVIPA
-897 EKYDIVI
+897 TEYKIVI

-916 YSCTTP
+916 YTYTTP
-922 DAVSFSAVYSGDSVS
+922 DAVNFSAVYGGDAVNNG
-937 SSNLQFSMCKT
+937 NLQFSMCKT
-948 PAKANWEHSDVK
+948 PAKADWEHSDVK
-960 GSDYTTRFSVGQKAS
+960 GSDYTTRFSAGQKAS

-1020 NHCEL
+1020 NYCEL

-1051 NFNIVSY
+1051 SFNIVSY

>member
-61 GVVSDDDSIRQYFQ
+61 GVVSDDDSIRHYFQ
-75 ARSIETI
+75 ERSIETI

-88 QSLSRHEGFLPCEG
+88 QALSRHEGFMPCEG
-102 YQLVPSEDGLGFD
+102 YQLEPSEDGLGFD
-115 IYILSPYRRSLE
+115 IYMLSPYRRSLE

-147 CSALVACRRNGYLF
+147 CSALMACRRNGYLF
-161 ANLKPN
+161 VNLKPN

-184 LNMGS
+184 LNMGN

-201 DYTAPELKDAFA
+201 DYTAPEMKDAFA

-227 LYSIFSGGTLP
+227 LYSVYNGGVLP
-238 AVNATELP
+238 SVDADVPP
-246 APQYADEELAAIILK
+246 APQYADEELAAIIVK
-261 ACSLNPEDR
+261 ACSKNPEDR

-297 PAPAEPEAPAS
+297 PAPVEPEISAS
-308 DEQDTDREIQNIAAL
+308 DKQEADREIQSIAAL

-329 EPVAAEEAP
+329 EPVAEEASVTDAEP
-338 EAVAVSETDDAPIA
+338 ESDASID
-352 EEPAVEQTE
+352 EEPVCEDTE
-361 QLMQEPAM
+361 QL
-369 EETAQLTQEPTVEE
+369 
-383 TVQPIEASDAEDP
+383 
-396 AMDIAAFVSDALS
+396 
-409 ANDEVSTDDT
+409 TD
-419 AEEAPAEEAAS
+419 APAEEDPEADDSIAEISALVTDALSSQNKASADAADDDVP
-430 EAVEEQ
+430 AEE
-436 STELEAAVNEDTP
+436 TAEDAAAEDDG
-449 ETQETE
+449 EEIDETE
-455 PEDAPASE
+455 SEDAPITESD
-463 DETGDDIDAIIAQA
+463 DENDIDAIIAQA
-477 DALAAME
+477 DALAALE
-484 VPSPVVPSEP
+484 VPSPVVPAEP
-494 TDLSELEA
+494 SDIAELEA
-502 ALSNDAAA
+502 ALATEITECS
-510 NDIEEVSAE
+510 EEAPADDVDEIPQDDSAE
-519 DTEELQPTASADDSE
+519 DSADDSV
-534 DDAEDYEE
+534 DDSDEYDEGEE
-542 DEEQPRRRSP
+542 EPRRRSP

-583 DIQLEGTRDRLT
+583 DIQLEGKQDRLT
-595 VFVSSEAEDSLFNVT
+595 VFVTSEAEDSLFNVT

-622 LTNGMVEFSGLAPD
+622 LINGMVEFSGLAPD

-662 AETEIVDCTVVTGN
+662 AETEIIDCTVVTGN
-676 MLGSAVVSF
+676 MLGSAVISF

-690 DSEHWMLT
+690 DSEHWVLT

-733 PVDELYLV
+733 PVEDLYLV
-741 ESTPISFTTTDLIQ
+741 ESAPISFTTTDLIQ
-755 ADNLHIS
+755 ASDLHIS
-762 AFEDGALTA
+762 SFEENALTA
-771 RWTTPEEFTVAGW
+771 QWTAPEEFAVTGW
-784 TVICTNDAGYKK
+784 TVICTNDAGFKK
-796 TLETADTT
+796 SIETAETT
-804 ATFTDLDMS
+804 ATFTDLDMT
-813 KSYSVDVIAAGQS
+813 KAYSVDVIAVGQS
-826 MKQTVSIG
+826 MKQSVSIG

-846 SSKTGVL
+846 SSTTGVL
-853 SLTWEATA
+853 KLSWEATT
-861 IPNGGW
+861 IPDGGW
-867 IVEYTVG
+867 VVHYTAG
-874 NCPTVFTQACSDNAV
+874 DCPTEFTQACSENNV
-889 SIIPVIPA
+889 SILPVIPA
-897 EKYDIVI
+897 TVYKIVI

-916 YSCTTP
+916 YTYTTP
-922 DAVSFSAVYSGDSVS
+922 DAVNFSAVYGGDAVNNG
-937 SSNLQFSMCKT
+937 NLQFSMCKT
-948 PAKANWEHSDVK
+948 PAKADWEHSDVK
-960 GSDYTTRFSVGQKAS
+960 GSDYTTRFSAGQKAS

-1020 NHCEL
+1020 NYCEL

-1051 NFNIVSY
+1051 SFNIVSY

>member
-61 GVVSDDDSIRQYFQ
+61 GVVSDDDSIRHYFQ
-75 ARSIETI
+75 ERSIETI

-88 QSLSRHEGFLPCEG
+88 QALSRHEGFMPCEG
-102 YQLVPSEDGLGFD
+102 YQLEPSEDGLGFD
-115 IYILSPYRRSLE
+115 IYMLSPYRRSLE

-147 CSALVACRRNGYLF
+147 CSALMACRRNGYLF
-161 ANLKPN
+161 VNLKPN

-184 LNMGS
+184 LNMGN

-201 DYTAPELKDAFA
+201 DYTAPEMKDAFA

-227 LYSIFSGGTLP
+227 LYSVYNGGVLP
-238 AVNATELP
+238 SVDADVPP
-246 APQYADEELAAIILK
+246 APQYADEELAAIIVK
-261 ACSLNPEDR
+261 ACSKNPEDR

-297 PAPAEPEAPAS
+297 PAPVEPEISAS
-308 DEQDTDREIQNIAAL
+308 DEQEADREIQSIAAL

-329 EPVAAEEAP
+329 EPVAEEASVTDAEP
-338 EAVAVSETDDAPIA
+338 ESDASID
-352 EEPAVEQTE
+352 EEPVCEDTE
-361 QLMQEPAM
+361 QL
-369 EETAQLTQEPTVEE
+369 
-383 TVQPIEASDAEDP
+383 
-396 AMDIAAFVSDALS
+396 
-409 ANDEVSTDDT
+409 TD
-419 AEEAPAEEAAS
+419 APAEEDPEADDSIAEISALVTDALSSQNKASADAADDDVP
-430 EAVEEQ
+430 AEE
-436 STELEAAVNEDTP
+436 TAEDAAAEDDG
-449 ETQETE
+449 EEIDETE
-455 PEDAPASE
+455 SEDAPITESD
-463 DETGDDIDAIIAQA
+463 DENDIDAIIAQA
-477 DALAAME
+477 DALAALE
-484 VPSPVVPSEP
+484 VPSPVVPAEP
-494 TDLSELEA
+494 SDIAELEA
-502 ALSNDAAA
+502 ALATEITECS
-510 NDIEEVSAE
+510 EEAPADDVDEIPQDDSAE
-519 DTEELQPTASADDSE
+519 DSADDSV
-534 DDAEDYEE
+534 DDSDEYDEGEE
-542 DEEQPRRRSP
+542 EPRRRFP

-583 DIQLEGTRDRLT
+583 DIQLEGKQDRLT
-595 VFVSSEAEDSLFNVT
+595 VFVTSEAEDSLFNVT

-622 LTNGMVEFSGLAPD
+622 LINGMVEFSGLAPD

-662 AETEIVDCTVVTGN
+662 AETEIIDCTVVTGN
-676 MLGSAVVSF
+676 MLGSAVISF

-690 DSEHWMLT
+690 DSEHWVLT

-733 PVDELYLV
+733 PVEDLYLV
-741 ESTPISFTTTDLIQ
+741 ESAPISFTTTDLIQ
-755 ADNLHIS
+755 ASDLHIS
-762 AFEDGALTA
+762 SFEENALTA
-771 RWTTPEEFTVAGW
+771 QWTAPEEFTVTGW
-784 TVICTNDAGYKK
+784 TVICTNDAGFKK
-796 TLETADTT
+796 SIETAETT
-804 ATFTDLDMS
+804 ATFTDLDMT
-813 KSYSVDVIAAGQS
+813 KAYSVDVIAVGQS
-826 MKQTVSIG
+826 MKQSVSIG

-846 SSKTGVL
+846 SSTTGVL
-853 SLTWEATA
+853 KLSWEATT
-861 IPNGGW
+861 IPDGGW
-867 IVEYTVG
+867 VVHYTAG
-874 NCPTVFTQACSDNAV
+874 DCPTEFTQACSENSV
-889 SIIPVIPA
+889 SILPVIPA
-897 EKYDIVI
+897 TVYKIVI

-916 YSCTTP
+916 YTYTTP
-922 DAVSFSAVYSGDSVS
+922 DAVNFSAVYGGDAVNNG
-937 SSNLQFSMCKT
+937 NLQFSMCKT
-948 PAKANWEHSDVK
+948 PAKADWKHSDVK
-960 GSDYTTRFSVGQKAS
+960 GSDYTTRFSAGQKAS

-1020 NHCEL
+1020 NYCEL

-1051 NFNIVSY
+1051 SFNIVSY

>member
-61 GVVSDDDSIRQYFQ
+61 GVVSDDDSIRHYFQ
-75 ARSIETI
+75 ERSIETI

-88 QSLSRHEGFLPCEG
+88 QALSRHEGFMPCEG
-102 YQLVPSEDGLGFD
+102 YQLEPSEDGLGFD
-115 IYILSPYRRSLE
+115 IYMLSPYRRSLE

-147 CSALVACRRNGYLF
+147 CSALMACRRNGYLF
-161 ANLKPN
+161 VNLKPN

-184 LNMGS
+184 LNMGN

-201 DYTAPELKDAFA
+201 DYTAPEMKDAFA

-227 LYSIFSGGTLP
+227 LYSVYNGGVLP
-238 AVNATELP
+238 SVDADVPP
-246 APQYADEELAAIILK
+246 APQYADEELAAIIVK
-261 ACSLNPEDR
+261 ACSKNPEDR

-297 PAPAEPEAPAS
+297 PAPIEPEISAS
-308 DEQDTDREIQNIAAL
+308 DKQEADREIQSIAAL

-329 EPVAAEEAP
+329 EPVAEEASVTDAEP
-338 EAVAVSETDDAPIA
+338 ESDASID
-352 EEPAVEQTE
+352 EEPVCEDTE
-361 QLMQEPAM
+361 QL
-369 EETAQLTQEPTVEE
+369 
-383 TVQPIEASDAEDP
+383 
-396 AMDIAAFVSDALS
+396 
-409 ANDEVSTDDT
+409 TD
-419 AEEAPAEEAAS
+419 APAEEDPEADDSIAEISALVTDALSSQNKASADAADDDVP
-430 EAVEEQ
+430 AEE
-436 STELEAAVNEDTP
+436 TAEDAAAEDDG
-449 ETQETE
+449 EEIDETE
-455 PEDAPASE
+455 SEDAPITESD
-463 DETGDDIDAIIAQA
+463 DENDIDAIIAQA
-477 DALAAME
+477 DALAALE
-484 VPSPVVPSEP
+484 VPSPVVPAEP
-494 TDLSELEA
+494 SDIAELEA
-502 ALSNDAAA
+502 ALATEITECS
-510 NDIEEVSAE
+510 EEAPADDVDEIPQDDSAE
-519 DTEELQPTASADDSE
+519 DSAEDSADDPDE
-534 DDAEDYEE
+534 YDEGEE
-542 DEEQPRRRSP
+542 EPRRRPP

-583 DIQLEGTRDRLT
+583 DIQLEGKQDRLT
-595 VFVSSEAEDSLFNVT
+595 VFVTSEAEDSLFNVT

-622 LTNGMVEFSGLAPD
+622 LINGMVEFSGLAPD

-662 AETEIVDCTVVTGN
+662 AETEIIDCTVVTGN
-676 MLGSAVVSF
+676 MLGSAVISF

-690 DSEHWMLT
+690 DSEHWVLT

-733 PVDELYLV
+733 PVEDLYLV
-741 ESTPISFTTTDLIQ
+741 ESAPISFTTTDLIQ
-755 ADNLHIS
+755 ASDLHIS
-762 AFEDGALTA
+762 GFEGNALTA
-771 RWTTPEEFTVAGW
+771 QWTAPEEFTVTGW
-784 TVICTNDAGYKK
+784 TVICTNDAGFKK
-796 TLETADTT
+796 SIETAETT
-804 ATFTDLDMS
+804 ATFTDLDMT
-813 KSYSVDVIAAGQS
+813 KAYSVDVIAVGQS
-826 MKQTVSIG
+826 MKQSVSIG

-846 SSKTGVL
+846 SSTTGVL
-853 SLTWEATA
+853 KLSWEATT
-861 IPNGGW
+861 IPDGGW
-867 IVEYTVG
+867 VVHYTAG
-874 NCPTVFTQACSDNAV
+874 DCPTEFTQACSENSV
-889 SIIPVIPA
+889 SILPVIPA
-897 EKYDIVI
+897 TVYKIVI

-916 YSCTTP
+916 YTYTTP
-922 DAVSFSAVYSGDSVS
+922 DAVNFSAVYGGDAVNNG
-937 SSNLQFSMCKT
+937 NLQFSMCKT
-948 PAKANWEHSDVK
+948 PAKADWEHSDVK
-960 GSDYTTRFSVGQKAS
+960 GSDYTTRFSAGQKAS

-1020 NHCEL
+1020 NYCEL

-1051 NFNIVSY
+1051 SFNIVSY

>member
-61 GVVSDDDSIRQYFQ
+61 GVVSDDDSIRHYFQ
-75 ARSIETI
+75 ERSIETI

-88 QSLSRHEGFLPCEG
+88 QALSRHEGFMPCEG
-102 YQLVPSEDGLGFD
+102 YQLEPSEDGLGFD
-115 IYILSPYRRSLE
+115 IYMLSPYRRSLE

-147 CSALVACRRNGYLF
+147 CSALMACRRNGYLF
-161 ANLKPN
+161 VNLKPN

-184 LNMGS
+184 LNMGN

-201 DYTAPELKDAFA
+201 DYTAPEMKDAFA

-227 LYSIFSGGTLP
+227 LYSVYNGGVLP
-238 AVNATELP
+238 SVDADVPP
-246 APQYADEELAAIILK
+246 APQYADEELAAIIVK
-261 ACSLNPEDR
+261 ACSKNPEDR

-297 PAPAEPEAPAS
+297 PAPVEPEISAS
-308 DEQDTDREIQNIAAL
+308 DEQEADREIQSIAAL

-329 EPVAAEEAP
+329 EPVAEEASVTDAEP
-338 EAVAVSETDDAPIA
+338 ESDASID
-352 EEPAVEQTE
+352 EEPVCEDTE
-361 QLMQEPAM
+361 QL
-369 EETAQLTQEPTVEE
+369 
-383 TVQPIEASDAEDP
+383 
-396 AMDIAAFVSDALS
+396 
-409 ANDEVSTDDT
+409 TD
-419 AEEAPAEEAAS
+419 APAEEDPEADDSIAEISALVTDALSSQDEASVDAADDDVP
-430 EAVEEQ
+430 AEE
-436 STELEAAVNEDTP
+436 TAEDAAAEDDG
-449 ETQETE
+449 EEIDETE
-455 PEDAPASE
+455 SEDAPITESD
-463 DETGDDIDAIIAQA
+463 DENDIDAIIAQA
-477 DALAAME
+477 DALAALE
-484 VPSPVVPSEP
+484 VPSPVVPAEP
-494 TDLSELEA
+494 SDIAELEA
-502 ALSNDAAA
+502 ALATEITECS
-510 NDIEEVSAE
+510 EEAPADDVDEIPQDDSAE
-519 DTEELQPTASADDSE
+519 DSADDSV
-534 DDAEDYEE
+534 DDSDEYDEGEE
-542 DEEQPRRRSP
+542 EPRRRSP

-583 DIQLEGTRDRLT
+583 DIQLEGKQDRLT
-595 VFVSSEAEDSLFNVT
+595 VFVTSEAEDSLFNVT

-622 LTNGMVEFSGLAPD
+622 LINGMVEFSGLAPD

-662 AETEIVDCTVVTGN
+662 AETEIIDCTVVTGN
-676 MLGSAVVSF
+676 MLGSAVISF

-690 DSEHWMLT
+690 DSEHWVLT

-733 PVDELYLV
+733 PVEDLYLV
-741 ESTPISFTTTDLIQ
+741 ESAPISFTTTDLIQ
-755 ADNLHIS
+755 ASDLHIS
-762 AFEDGALTA
+762 SFEGNALTA
-771 RWTTPEEFTVAGW
+771 QWTAPEEFTVTGW
-784 TVICTNDAGYKK
+784 TVICTNDAGFKK
-796 TLETADTT
+796 SIETAETT
-804 ATFTDLDMS
+804 ATFTDLDTT
-813 KSYSVDVIAAGQS
+813 KAYSVDVIAVGQS
-826 MKQTVSIG
+826 MKQSVSIG

-846 SSKTGVL
+846 SSTTGVL
-853 SLTWEATA
+853 KLSWEATT
-861 IPNGGW
+861 IPDGGW
-867 IVEYTVG
+867 VVHYTAG
-874 NCPTVFTQACSDNAV
+874 DCPTEFTQACSENNV
-889 SIIPVIPA
+889 SILPVIPA
-897 EKYDIVI
+897 TVYKIVI

-916 YSCTTP
+916 YTYTTP
-922 DAVSFSAVYSGDSVS
+922 DAVNFSAVYGGDAVNNG
-937 SSNLQFSMCKT
+937 NLQFSMCKT
-948 PAKANWEHSDVK
+948 PAKADWKHSDVK
-960 GSDYTTRFSVGQKAS
+960 GSDYTTRFSAGQKAS

-1020 NHCEL
+1020 NYCEL

-1051 NFNIVSY
+1051 SFNIVSY

>member
-61 GVVSDDDSIRQYFQ
+61 GVVSDDDSIRHYFQ
-75 ARSIETI
+75 ERSLETL

-88 QSLSRHEGFLPCEG
+88 QALSRHEGFMPCEG
-102 YQLVPSEDGLGFD
+102 YQLEPSEDGLGFD
-115 IYILSPYRRSLE
+115 IYMLSPYRRSLE

-147 CSALVACRRNGYLF
+147 CSALMACRRNGYLF
-161 ANLKPN
+161 VNLKPN

-184 LNMGS
+184 LNMGN

-201 DYTAPELKDAFA
+201 DYTAPEMKDAFA

-227 LYSIFSGGTLP
+227 LYSVYNGGVLP
-238 AVNATELP
+238 SVDADVPP
-246 APQYADEELAAIILK
+246 APQYADEELAAIIVK
-261 ACSLNPEDR
+261 ACSKNPEDR

-297 PAPAEPEAPAS
+297 PAPVEPEISAS
-308 DEQDTDREIQNIAAL
+308 DEQEADREIQSIAAL

-329 EPVAAEEAP
+329 EPVAEEASVTDAEP
-338 EAVAVSETDDAPIA
+338 ESDASID
-352 EEPAVEQTE
+352 EEPVCEDTE
-361 QLMQEPAM
+361 QLTDAPA
-369 EETAQLTQEPTVEE
+369 E
-383 TVQPIEASDAEDP
+383 EDP
-396 AMDIAAFVSDALS
+396 EADDSIAEISALVTDALS
-409 ANDEVSTDDT
+409 SQDEASVDAADNDVPAEET
-419 AEEAPAEEAAS
+419 AEEAAAEDDG
-430 EAVEEQ
+430 EEM
-436 STELEAAVNEDTP
+436 D
-449 ETQETE
+449 ETE
-455 PEDAPASE
+455 SEDAPITESD
-463 DETGDDIDAIIAQA
+463 DENDIDAIIAQA
-477 DALAAME
+477 DALAALD
-484 VPSPVVPSEP
+484 VPSPVVPAEP
-494 TDLSELEA
+494 SDIAELEA
-502 ALSNDAAA
+502 ALATEITECSEGAPADDA
-510 NDIEEVSAE
+510 DEIPQDDSAE
-519 DTEELQPTASADDSE
+519 DSADDSV
-534 DDAEDYEE
+534 DDSDEYDEGEE
-542 DEEQPRRRSP
+542 EPRRRFP

-583 DIQLEGTRDRLT
+583 DIQLEGKQDRLT
-595 VFVSSEAEDSLFNVT
+595 VFVTSEAEDSLFNVT

-622 LTNGMVEFSGLAPD
+622 LINGMVEFSGLAPD

-662 AETEIVDCTVVTGN
+662 AETEIIDCTVVTGN
-676 MLGSAVVSF
+676 MLGSAVISF

-690 DSEHWMLT
+690 DSEHWVLT

-733 PVDELYLV
+733 PVEDLYLV
-741 ESTPISFTTTDLIQ
+741 ESAPISFTTTDLIQ
-755 ADNLHIS
+755 ASDLHIS
-762 AFEDGALTA
+762 SFEGNALTA
-771 RWTTPEEFTVAGW
+771 QWTAPEEFAVTGW
-784 TVICTNDAGYKK
+784 TVICTNDAGFKK
-796 TLETADTT
+796 SIETAETT
-804 ATFTDLDMS
+804 ATFTDLDMT
-813 KSYSVDVIAAGQS
+813 KAYSVDVIAVGQS
-826 MKQTVSIG
+826 MKQSVSIG
-834 ANAVTVKNIQAD
+834 ANAVTVKNIQTD
-846 SSKTGVL
+846 SSTTGVL
-853 SLTWEATA
+853 KLSWEATT
-861 IPNGGW
+861 IPDGGW
-867 IVEYTVG
+867 VVHYTAG
-874 NCPTVFTQACSDNAV
+874 DCPTEFTQACSENSV
-889 SIIPVIPA
+889 SILPVIPA
-897 EKYDIVI
+897 TEYKIVI

-916 YSCTTP
+916 YTYTTP
-922 DAVSFSAVYSGDSVS
+922 DAVNFSAVYGGDAVNNG
-937 SSNLQFSMCKT
+937 NLQFSMCKT
-948 PAKANWEHSDVK
+948 PAKADWEHSDVK
-960 GSDYTTRFSVGQKAS
+960 GSDYTTRFSAGQKAS

-1020 NHCEL
+1020 NYCEL

-1051 NFNIVSY
+1051 SFNIVSY

>member
-34 KDTGDKYIVKVI
+34 KDTGNKYIVKVI

-61 GVVSDDDSIRQYFQ
+61 GVVSDDDSIRHYFQ
-75 ARSIETI
+75 ERSIETI

-88 QSLSRHEGFLPCEG
+88 QALSRHEGFMPCEG
-102 YQLVPSEDGLGFD
+102 YQLEPSEDGLGFD
-115 IYILSPYRRSLE
+115 IYMLSPYRRSLE

-147 CSALVACRRNGYLF
+147 CSALMACRRNGYLF
-161 ANLKPN
+161 VNLKPN

-184 LNMGS
+184 LNMGN

-201 DYTAPELKDAFA
+201 DYTAPEMKDAFA

-227 LYSIFSGGTLP
+227 LYSVYNGGVLP
-238 AVNATELP
+238 SVDADVPP
-246 APQYADEELAAIILK
+246 APQYADEELAAIIVK
-261 ACSLNPEDR
+261 ACSKNPEDR

-297 PAPAEPEAPAS
+297 PAPVEPEISAS
-308 DEQDTDREIQNIAAL
+308 DKQEADREIQSIAAL

-329 EPVAAEEAP
+329 EPVAEEASVTDAEP
-338 EAVAVSETDDAPIA
+338 ESDASID
-352 EEPAVEQTE
+352 EEPVCEDTE
-361 QLMQEPAM
+361 QL
-369 EETAQLTQEPTVEE
+369 
-383 TVQPIEASDAEDP
+383 
-396 AMDIAAFVSDALS
+396 
-409 ANDEVSTDDT
+409 TD
-419 AEEAPAEEAAS
+419 APAEEDPEADDSIAEISALVTDALSSQNKASADAADDDVP
-430 EAVEEQ
+430 AEETAEDAAAEDDGEEMDK
-436 STELEAAVNEDTP
+436 TES
-449 ETQETE
+449 
-455 PEDAPASE
+455 EDAPITESD
-463 DETGDDIDAIIAQA
+463 DENDIDAIIAQA
-477 DALAAME
+477 DALAALE
-484 VPSPVVPSEP
+484 VPSPVVPAEP
-494 TDLSELEA
+494 SDIAELEA
-502 ALSNDAAA
+502 ALATEITECSEEAPADDA
-510 NDIEEVSAE
+510 DEIPQDDSAE
-519 DTEELQPTASADDSE
+519 DSADDSV
-534 DDAEDYEE
+534 DDSDEYDEGEE
-542 DEEQPRRRSP
+542 EPRRRSP

-583 DIQLEGTRDRLT
+583 DIQLEGKQDRLT
-595 VFVSSEAEDSLFNVT
+595 VFVTSEAEDSLFNVT

-622 LTNGMVEFSGLAPD
+622 LINGMVEFSGLAPD

-662 AETEIVDCTVVTGN
+662 AETEIIDCTVVTGN
-676 MLGSAVVSF
+676 MLGSAVISF

-690 DSEHWMLT
+690 DSEHWVLT

-733 PVDELYLV
+733 PVEDLYLV
-741 ESTPISFTTTDLIQ
+741 ESAPISFTTTDLIQ
-755 ADNLHIS
+755 ASDLHIS
-762 AFEDGALTA
+762 SFEENALTA
-771 RWTTPEEFTVAGW
+771 QWTAPEEFTVTGW
-784 TVICTNDAGYKK
+784 TVICTNDAGFKK
-796 TLETADTT
+796 SIETAETT
-804 ATFTDLDMS
+804 ATFTDLDMT
-813 KSYSVDVIAAGQS
+813 KAYSVDVIAVGQS
-826 MKQTVSIG
+826 MKQSVSIG

-846 SSKTGVL
+846 SSTTGVL
-853 SLTWEATA
+853 KLSWEATT
-861 IPNGGW
+861 IPDGGW
-867 IVEYTVG
+867 VVHYTAG
-874 NCPTVFTQACSDNAV
+874 DCPTEFTQACSENSV
-889 SIIPVIPA
+889 SILPVIPA
-897 EKYDIVI
+897 TEYKIVI

-916 YSCTTP
+916 YTYTTP
-922 DAVSFSAVYSGDSVS
+922 DAVNFSAVYGGDAVNNG
-937 SSNLQFSMCKT
+937 NLQFSMCKT
-948 PAKANWEHSDVK
+948 PAKADWKHSDVK
-960 GSDYTTRFSVGQKAS
+960 GSDYTTRFSAGQKAS

-1020 NHCEL
+1020 NYCEL

-1051 NFNIVSY
+1051 SFNIVSY

>member
-61 GVVSDDDSIRQYFQ
+61 GVVSDDDSIRHYFQ
-75 ARSIETI
+75 ERSIETI

-88 QSLSRHEGFLPCEG
+88 QALSRHEGFMPCEG
-102 YQLVPSEDGLGFD
+102 YQLEPSEDGLGFD
-115 IYILSPYRRSLE
+115 IYMLSPYRRSLE

-147 CSALVACRRNGYLF
+147 CSALMACRRNGYLF
-161 ANLKPN
+161 VNLKPN

-184 LNMGS
+184 LNMGN

-201 DYTAPELKDAFA
+201 DYTAPEMKDAFA

-227 LYSIFSGGTLP
+227 LYSVYNGGVLP
-238 AVNATELP
+238 SVDADVPP
-246 APQYADEELAAIILK
+246 APQYADEELAAIIVK
-261 ACSLNPEDR
+261 ACSKNPEDR

-297 PAPAEPEAPAS
+297 PAPVEPEISAS
-308 DEQDTDREIQNIAAL
+308 DEQEADREIQSIAAL

-329 EPVAAEEAP
+329 EPVAEEASVTDAEPESDASIDEEPVCEDTEQLTDAPAEEDPEADDSIAEISALVADALSSQDEASVDAADDDVPAEETAEEA
-338 EAVAVSETDDAPIA
+338 AVEDDGEEMDETESEDAPIA
-352 EEPAVEQTE
+352 E
-361 QLMQEPAM
+361 
-369 EETAQLTQEPTVEE
+369 
-383 TVQPIEASDAEDP
+383 SD
-396 AMDIAAFVSDALS
+396 
-409 ANDEVSTDDT
+409 DE
-419 AEEAPAEEAAS
+419 
-430 EAVEEQ
+430 
-436 STELEAAVNEDTP
+436 N
-449 ETQETE
+449 
-455 PEDAPASE
+455 
-463 DETGDDIDAIIAQA
+463 DIDAIIAQA
-477 DALAAME
+477 DALAALE
-484 VPSPVVPSEP
+484 VPSPVVPAEP
-494 TDLSELEA
+494 SDIAELEA
-502 ALSNDAAA
+502 ALATEITECS
-510 NDIEEVSAE
+510 EEAPADDVDEIPQDDSAE
-519 DTEELQPTASADDSE
+519 DSAEDSADDPDE
-534 DDAEDYEE
+534 YDEGEE
-542 DEEQPRRRSP
+542 EPRRRSP

-583 DIQLEGTRDRLT
+583 DIQLEGKQDRLT
-595 VFVSSEAEDSLFNVT
+595 VFVTSEAEDSLFNVT

-622 LTNGMVEFSGLAPD
+622 LINGMVEFSGLAPD

-662 AETEIVDCTVVTGN
+662 AETEIIDCTVVTGN
-676 MLGSAVVSF
+676 MLGSAVISF

-690 DSEHWMLT
+690 DSEHWVLT

-733 PVDELYLV
+733 PVEDLYLV
-741 ESTPISFTTTDLIQ
+741 ESAPISFTTTDLIQ
-755 ADNLHIS
+755 ASDLHIS
-762 AFEDGALTA
+762 GFEGNALTA
-771 RWTTPEEFTVAGW
+771 QWTAPEEFTVTGW
-784 TVICTNDAGYKK
+784 TVICTNDAGFKK
-796 TLETADTT
+796 SIETAETT
-804 ATFTDLDMS
+804 ATFTDLDMT
-813 KSYSVDVIAAGQS
+813 KAYSVDVIAVGQS
-826 MKQTVSIG
+826 MKQSVSIG

-846 SSKTGVL
+846 SSTTGVL
-853 SLTWEATA
+853 KLSWEATT
-861 IPNGGW
+861 IPDGGW
-867 IVEYTVG
+867 VVHYTAG
-874 NCPTVFTQACSDNAV
+874 DCPTEFTQACSENSV
-889 SIIPVIPA
+889 SILPVIPA
-897 EKYDIVI
+897 TEYKIVI

-916 YSCTTP
+916 YTYTTP
-922 DAVSFSAVYSGDSVS
+922 DAVNFSAVYGGDAVNNG
-937 SSNLQFSMCKT
+937 NLQFSMCKT
-948 PAKANWEHSDVK
+948 PAKADWEHSDVK
-960 GSDYTTRFSVGQKAS
+960 GSDYTTRFSAGQKAS

-1020 NHCEL
+1020 NYCEL

-1051 NFNIVSY
+1051 SFNIVSY

>member
-61 GVVSDDDSIRQYFQ
+61 GVVSDDDSIRHYFQ
-75 ARSIETI
+75 ERSIETI

-88 QSLSRHEGFLPCEG
+88 QALSRHEGFMPCEG
-102 YQLVPSEDGLGFD
+102 YQLEPSEDGLGFD
-115 IYILSPYRRSLE
+115 IYMLSPYRRSLE

-147 CSALVACRRNGYLF
+147 CSALMACRRNGYLF
-161 ANLKPN
+161 VNLKPN

-184 LNMGS
+184 LNMGN

-201 DYTAPELKDAFA
+201 DYTAPEMKDAFA

-227 LYSIFSGGTLP
+227 LYSVYNGGVLP
-238 AVNATELP
+238 SVDADVPP
-246 APQYADEELAAIILK
+246 APQYADEELAAIIVK
-261 ACSLNPEDR
+261 ACSKNPEDR

-297 PAPAEPEAPAS
+297 PAPVEPEISAS
-308 DEQDTDREIQNIAAL
+308 DEQEADREIQSIAAL

-329 EPVAAEEAP
+329 EPVAEEASVTDAEP
-338 EAVAVSETDDAPIA
+338 ESDASID
-352 EEPAVEQTE
+352 EEPVCEDTE
-361 QLMQEPAM
+361 QLTDAPA
-369 EETAQLTQEPTVEE
+369 E
-383 TVQPIEASDAEDP
+383 EDP
-396 AMDIAAFVSDALS
+396 EADDSIAEISALVADALS
-409 ANDEVSTDDT
+409 SQDEASVDAADNDVPAEET
-419 AEEAPAEEAAS
+419 AEEAAAEDDG
-430 EAVEEQ
+430 EEMDK
-436 STELEAAVNEDTP
+436 TES
-449 ETQETE
+449 
-455 PEDAPASE
+455 EDAPITESD
-463 DETGDDIDAIIAQA
+463 DENDIDAIIAQA
-477 DALAAME
+477 DALAALE
-484 VPSPVVPSEP
+484 VPSPVVPAEP
-494 TDLSELEA
+494 SDIAELEA
-502 ALSNDAAA
+502 ALATEITECS
-510 NDIEEVSAE
+510 EEAPADDVDEIPQDDSAE
-519 DTEELQPTASADDSE
+519 DSADDSV
-534 DDAEDYEE
+534 DDSDEYDEGEE
-542 DEEQPRRRSP
+542 EPRRRSP

-583 DIQLEGTRDRLT
+583 DIQLEGKQDRLT
-595 VFVSSEAEDSLFNVT
+595 VFVTSEAEDSLFNVT

-622 LTNGMVEFSGLAPD
+622 LINGMVEFSGLAPD

-662 AETEIVDCTVVTGN
+662 AETEIIDCTVVTGN
-676 MLGSAVVSF
+676 MLGSAVISF

-690 DSEHWMLT
+690 DSEHWVLT

-733 PVDELYLV
+733 PVEDLYLV
-741 ESTPISFTTTDLIQ
+741 ESAPISFTTTDLIQ
-755 ADNLHIS
+755 ASDLHIS
-762 AFEDGALTA
+762 SFEGNALTA
-771 RWTTPEEFTVAGW
+771 QWTAPEEFAVTGW
-784 TVICTNDAGYKK
+784 TVICTNDAGFKK
-796 TLETADTT
+796 SIETAETT
-804 ATFTDLDMS
+804 ATFTDLDMT
-813 KSYSVDVIAAGQS
+813 KAYSVDVIAVGQS
-826 MKQTVSIG
+826 MKQSVSIG

-846 SSKTGVL
+846 SSTTGVL
-853 SLTWEATA
+853 KLSWEATT
-861 IPNGGW
+861 IPDGGW
-867 IVEYTVG
+867 VVHYTAG
-874 NCPTVFTQACSDNAV
+874 DCPTEFTQACSENNV
-889 SIIPVIPA
+889 SILPVIPA
-897 EKYDIVI
+897 TVYKIVI

-916 YSCTTP
+916 YTYTTP
-922 DAVSFSAVYSGDSVS
+922 DAVNFSAVYGGDAVNNG
-937 SSNLQFSMCKT
+937 NLQFSMCKT
-948 PAKANWEHSDVK
+948 PAKADWKHSDVK
-960 GSDYTTRFSVGQKAS
+960 GSDYTTRFSAGQKAS

-1020 NHCEL
+1020 NYCEL

-1051 NFNIVSY
+1051 SFNIVSY

>member
-61 GVVSDDDSIRQYFQ
+61 GVVSDDDSIRHYFQ
-75 ARSIETI
+75 ERSIETI

-88 QSLSRHEGFLPCEG
+88 QALSRHEGFMPCEG
-102 YQLVPSEDGLGFD
+102 YQLEPSEDGLGFD
-115 IYILSPYRRSLE
+115 IYMLSPYRRSLE

-147 CSALVACRRNGYLF
+147 CSALMACRRNGYLF
-161 ANLKPN
+161 VNLKPN

-184 LNMGS
+184 LNMGN

-201 DYTAPELKDAFA
+201 DYTAPEMKDAFA
-213 TPNTSIDIYALGAI
+213 TPNTYIDIYALGAI
-227 LYSIFSGGTLP
+227 LYSVYNGGVLP
-238 AVNATELP
+238 SVDADVPP
-246 APQYADEELAAIILK
+246 APQYADEELAAIIVK
-261 ACSLNPEDR
+261 ACSKNPEDR

-297 PAPAEPEAPAS
+297 PAPIEPEISAS
-308 DEQDTDREIQNIAAL
+308 DEQEADREIQSIAAL

-329 EPVAAEEAP
+329 EPVAEEASVTDAEP
-338 EAVAVSETDDAPIA
+338 ESDASID
-352 EEPAVEQTE
+352 EEPVCEDTE
-361 QLMQEPAM
+361 QL
-369 EETAQLTQEPTVEE
+369 
-383 TVQPIEASDAEDP
+383 
-396 AMDIAAFVSDALS
+396 
-409 ANDEVSTDDT
+409 TD
-419 AEEAPAEEAAS
+419 APAEEDPEADDSIAEISALVTDALSSQNKASADAADDDVP
-430 EAVEEQ
+430 AEE
-436 STELEAAVNEDTP
+436 TAEDAAAEDDG
-449 ETQETE
+449 EEIDETE
-455 PEDAPASE
+455 SEDAPITESD
-463 DETGDDIDAIIAQA
+463 DENDIDAIIAQA
-477 DALAAME
+477 DALAALE
-484 VPSPVVPSEP
+484 VPSPVVPAEP
-494 TDLSELEA
+494 SDIAELEA
-502 ALSNDAAA
+502 ALATEITECS
-510 NDIEEVSAE
+510 EEAPADDVDEIPQDDSAE
-519 DTEELQPTASADDSE
+519 DSTDDSV
-534 DDAEDYEE
+534 DDSDEYDEGEE
-542 DEEQPRRRSP
+542 EPRRRSP

-583 DIQLEGTRDRLT
+583 DIQLEGKQDRLT
-595 VFVSSEAEDSLFNVT
+595 VFVTSEAEDSLFNVT

-622 LTNGMVEFSGLAPD
+622 LINGMVEFSGLAPD

-662 AETEIVDCTVVTGN
+662 AETEIIDCTVVTGN
-676 MLGSAVVSF
+676 MLGSAVISF

-690 DSEHWMLT
+690 DSEHWVLT

-733 PVDELYLV
+733 PVEDLYLV
-741 ESTPISFTTTDLIQ
+741 ESAPISFTTTDLIQ
-755 ADNLHIS
+755 ASDLHIS
-762 AFEDGALTA
+762 GFEGNALTA
-771 RWTTPEEFTVAGW
+771 QWTAPEEFTVTGW
-784 TVICTNDAGYKK
+784 TVICTNDAGFKK
-796 TLETADTT
+796 SIETAETT
-804 ATFTDLDMS
+804 ATFTDLDMT
-813 KSYSVDVIAAGQS
+813 KAYSVDVIAVGQS
-826 MKQTVSIG
+826 MKQSVSIG

-846 SSKTGVL
+846 SSTTGVL
-853 SLTWEATA
+853 KLSWEATT
-861 IPNGGW
+861 IPDGGW
-867 IVEYTVG
+867 VVHYTAG
-874 NCPTVFTQACSDNAV
+874 DCPTEFTQACSENSV
-889 SIIPVIPA
+889 SILPVIPA
-897 EKYDIVI
+897 TEYKIVI

-916 YSCTTP
+916 YTYTTP
-922 DAVSFSAVYSGDSVS
+922 DAVNFSAVYGGDAVNNG
-937 SSNLQFSMCKT
+937 NLQFSMCKT
-948 PAKANWEHSDVK
+948 PAKADWEHSDVK
-960 GSDYTTRFSVGQKAS
+960 GSDYTTRFSAGQKAS

-1020 NHCEL
+1020 NYCEL

-1051 NFNIVSY
+1051 SFNIVSY

>member
-61 GVVSDDDSIRQYFQ
+61 GVVSDDDSIRHYFQ
-75 ARSIETI
+75 ERSIETI

-88 QSLSRHEGFLPCEG
+88 QALSRHEGFMPCEG
-102 YQLVPSEDGLGFD
+102 YQLEPSEDGLGFD
-115 IYILSPYRRSLE
+115 IYMLSPYRRSLE

-147 CSALVACRRNGYLF
+147 CSALMACRRNGYLF
-161 ANLKPN
+161 VNLKPN

-184 LNMGS
+184 LNMGN

-201 DYTAPELKDAFA
+201 DYTAPEMKDAFA

-227 LYSIFSGGTLP
+227 LYSVYNGGVLP
-238 AVNATELP
+238 SVDADVPP
-246 APQYADEELAAIILK
+246 APQYADEELAAIIVK
-261 ACSLNPEDR
+261 ACSKNPEDR

-297 PAPAEPEAPAS
+297 PAPIEPEISAS
-308 DEQDTDREIQNIAAL
+308 DEQEADREIQSIAAL

-329 EPVAAEEAP
+329 EPVAEEASVTDAEP
-338 EAVAVSETDDAPIA
+338 ESDASID
-352 EEPAVEQTE
+352 EEPVCEDTE
-361 QLMQEPAM
+361 QL
-369 EETAQLTQEPTVEE
+369 
-383 TVQPIEASDAEDP
+383 
-396 AMDIAAFVSDALS
+396 
-409 ANDEVSTDDT
+409 TD
-419 AEEAPAEEAAS
+419 APAEEDPEADDSIAEISALVADALSSQDEASVDAADDDVP
-430 EAVEEQ
+430 AEE
-436 STELEAAVNEDTP
+436 TAEDAAAEDDG
-449 ETQETE
+449 EEMDETE
-455 PEDAPASE
+455 SEDAPITESD
-463 DETGDDIDAIIAQA
+463 DENDIDAIIAQA
-477 DALAAME
+477 DALAALE
-484 VPSPVVPSEP
+484 VPSPVVPAEP
-494 TDLSELEA
+494 SDIAELEA
-502 ALSNDAAA
+502 ALATEITECS
-510 NDIEEVSAE
+510 EEAPADDVDEIPQDDSAE
-519 DTEELQPTASADDSE
+519 DSAEDSADDPDE
-534 DDAEDYEE
+534 YDEGEE
-542 DEEQPRRRSP
+542 EPRRRSP

-583 DIQLEGTRDRLT
+583 DIQLEGKQDRLT
-595 VFVSSEAEDSLFNVT
+595 VFVTSEAEDSLFNVT

-622 LTNGMVEFSGLAPD
+622 LINGMVEFSGLAPD

-662 AETEIVDCTVVTGN
+662 AETEIIDCTVVTGN
-676 MLGSAVVSF
+676 MLGSAVISF

-690 DSEHWMLT
+690 DSEHWVLT

-733 PVDELYLV
+733 PVEDLYLV
-741 ESTPISFTTTDLIQ
+741 ESAPISFTTTDLIQ
-755 ADNLHIS
+755 ASDLHIS
-762 AFEDGALTA
+762 SFEGNALTA
-771 RWTTPEEFTVAGW
+771 QWTAPEEFTVTGW
-784 TVICTNDAGYKK
+784 TVICTNDAGFKK
-796 TLETADTT
+796 SIETAETT
-804 ATFTDLDMS
+804 ATFTDLDMT
-813 KSYSVDVIAAGQS
+813 KAYSVDVIAVGQS
-826 MKQTVSIG
+826 MKQSVSIG

-846 SSKTGVL
+846 SSTTGVL
-853 SLTWEATA
+853 KLSWEATT
-861 IPNGGW
+861 IPDGGW
-867 IVEYTVG
+867 VVHYTAG
-874 NCPTVFTQACSDNAV
+874 DCPTEFTQACSENSV
-889 SIIPVIPA
+889 SILPVIPA
-897 EKYDIVI
+897 TEYKIVI

-916 YSCTTP
+916 YTYTTP
-922 DAVSFSAVYSGDSVS
+922 DAVNFSAVYGGDAVNNG
-937 SSNLQFSMCKT
+937 NLQFSMCKT
-948 PAKANWEHSDVK
+948 PAKADWEHSDVK
-960 GSDYTTRFSVGQKAS
+960 GSDYTTRFSAGQNAS

-1020 NHCEL
+1020 NYCEL

-1051 NFNIVSY
+1051 SFNIVSY

>member
-61 GVVSDDDSIRQYFQ
+61 GVVSDDDSIRHYFQ
-75 ARSIETI
+75 ERSIETI

-88 QSLSRHEGFLPCEG
+88 QALSRHEGFMPCEG
-102 YQLVPSEDGLGFD
+102 YQLEPSEDGLGFD
-115 IYILSPYRRSLE
+115 IYMLSPYRRSLE

-147 CSALVACRRNGYLF
+147 CSALMACRRNGYLF
-161 ANLKPN
+161 VNLKPN

-184 LNMGS
+184 LNMGN

-201 DYTAPELKDAFA
+201 DYTAPEMKDAFA

-227 LYSIFSGGTLP
+227 LYSVYNGGVLP
-238 AVNATELP
+238 SVDADVPP
-246 APQYADEELAAIILK
+246 APQYADEELAAIIVK
-261 ACSLNPEDR
+261 ACSKNPEDR

-297 PAPAEPEAPAS
+297 PAPVEPEISAS
-308 DEQDTDREIQNIAAL
+308 DEQEADREIQSIAAL

-329 EPVAAEEAP
+329 EPVAEEASVTDAEP
-338 EAVAVSETDDAPIA
+338 ESDASID
-352 EEPAVEQTE
+352 EEPVCEDTE
-361 QLMQEPAM
+361 QL
-369 EETAQLTQEPTVEE
+369 
-383 TVQPIEASDAEDP
+383 
-396 AMDIAAFVSDALS
+396 
-409 ANDEVSTDDT
+409 TD
-419 AEEAPAEEAAS
+419 APAEEDPEADDSIAEISALVTDALSSQYEASVDAADDDVP
-430 EAVEEQ
+430 AEE
-436 STELEAAVNEDTP
+436 TAEDAAAEDDG
-449 ETQETE
+449 EEIDETE
-455 PEDAPASE
+455 SEDAPITESD
-463 DETGDDIDAIIAQA
+463 DENDIDAIIAQA
-477 DALAAME
+477 DALAALE
-484 VPSPVVPSEP
+484 VPSPVVPAEP
-494 TDLSELEA
+494 SDIAELEA
-502 ALSNDAAA
+502 ALAAE
-510 NDIEEVSAE
+510 ITECSEEAPADDVDEIPQDDSAE
-519 DTEELQPTASADDSE
+519 DSADDSV
-534 DDAEDYEE
+534 DDSDEYDEGEE
-542 DEEQPRRRSP
+542 EPRRRFP

-583 DIQLEGTRDRLT
+583 DIQLEGKQDRLT
-595 VFVSSEAEDSLFNVT
+595 VFVTSEAEDSLFNVT

-622 LTNGMVEFSGLAPD
+622 LINGMVEFSGLAPD

-662 AETEIVDCTVVTGN
+662 AETEIIDCTVVTGN
-676 MLGSAVVSF
+676 MLGSAVISF

-690 DSEHWMLT
+690 DSEHWVLT

-733 PVDELYLV
+733 PVEDLYLV
-741 ESTPISFTTTDLIQ
+741 ESAPISFTTTDLIQ
-755 ADNLHIS
+755 ASDLHIS
-762 AFEDGALTA
+762 CFEGNALTA
-771 RWTTPEEFTVAGW
+771 QWTAPEEFTVTGW
-784 TVICTNDAGYKK
+784 TVICTNDAGFKK
-796 TLETADTT
+796 SIETAETT
-804 ATFTDLDMS
+804 ATFTDLDTT
-813 KSYSVDVIAAGQS
+813 KAYSVDVIAVGQS
-826 MKQTVSIG
+826 MKQSVSIG

-846 SSKTGVL
+846 SSTTGVL
-853 SLTWEATA
+853 KLSWEATT
-861 IPNGGW
+861 IPDGGW
-867 IVEYTVG
+867 VVHYTAG
-874 NCPTVFTQACSDNAV
+874 DCPTEFTQACSENSV
-889 SIIPVIPA
+889 SILPVIPA
-897 EKYDIVI
+897 TVYKIVI

-916 YSCTTP
+916 YTYTTP
-922 DAVSFSAVYSGDSVS
+922 DAVNFSAVYGGDAVNNG
-937 SSNLQFSMCKT
+937 NLQFSMCKT
-948 PAKANWEHSDVK
+948 PAKADWKHSDVK
-960 GSDYTTRFSVGQKAS
+960 GSDYTTRFSAGQKAS

-1020 NHCEL
+1020 NYCEL

-1051 NFNIVSY
+1051 SFNIVSY

>member
-61 GVVSDDDSIRQYFQ
+61 GVVSDDDSIRHYFQ
-75 ARSIETI
+75 ERSIETI

-88 QSLSRHEGFLPCEG
+88 QALSRHEGFMPCEG
-102 YQLVPSEDGLGFD
+102 YQLEPSEDGLGFD
-115 IYILSPYRRSLE
+115 IYMLSPYRRSLE

-147 CSALVACRRNGYLF
+147 CSALMACRRNGYLF
-161 ANLKPN
+161 VNLKPN

-184 LNMGS
+184 LNMGN

-201 DYTAPELKDAFA
+201 DYTAPEMKDAFA

-227 LYSIFSGGTLP
+227 LYSVYNGGVLP
-238 AVNATELP
+238 SVDADVPP
-246 APQYADEELAAIILK
+246 APQYADEELAAIIVK
-261 ACSLNPEDR
+261 ACSKNPEDR

-297 PAPAEPEAPAS
+297 PAPVEPEISAS
-308 DEQDTDREIQNIAAL
+308 DEQEADREIQSIAAL

-329 EPVAAEEAP
+329 EPVAEEASVTDAEP
-338 EAVAVSETDDAPIA
+338 ESDASID
-352 EEPAVEQTE
+352 EEPVCEDTE
-361 QLMQEPAM
+361 QL
-369 EETAQLTQEPTVEE
+369 
-383 TVQPIEASDAEDP
+383 
-396 AMDIAAFVSDALS
+396 
-409 ANDEVSTDDT
+409 TD
-419 AEEAPAEEAAS
+419 APAEEDPEADDSIAEISALVTDALSSQDEASVDAADDDVP
-430 EAVEEQ
+430 AEE
-436 STELEAAVNEDTP
+436 TAEDAAAEDDG
-449 ETQETE
+449 EEIDETE
-455 PEDAPASE
+455 SEDAPITESD
-463 DETGDDIDAIIAQA
+463 DENDIDAIIAQA
-477 DALAAME
+477 DALAALE
-484 VPSPVVPSEP
+484 VPSPVVPAEP
-494 TDLSELEA
+494 SDIAELEA
-502 ALSNDAAA
+502 ALATEITECS
-510 NDIEEVSAE
+510 EEAPADDVDEIPQDDSAE
-519 DTEELQPTASADDSE
+519 DSADDSV
-534 DDAEDYEE
+534 DDSDEYDEGEE
-542 DEEQPRRRSP
+542 EPRRRSP

-583 DIQLEGTRDRLT
+583 DIQLEGKQDRLT
-595 VFVSSEAEDSLFNVT
+595 VFVTSEAEDSLFNVT

-622 LTNGMVEFSGLAPD
+622 LINGMVEFSGLAPD

-662 AETEIVDCTVVTGN
+662 AETEIIDCTVVTGN
-676 MLGSAVVSF
+676 MLGSAVISF

-690 DSEHWMLT
+690 DSEHWVLT

-733 PVDELYLV
+733 PVEDLYLV
-741 ESTPISFTTTDLIQ
+741 ESAPISFTTTDLIQ
-755 ADNLHIS
+755 ASDLHIS
-762 AFEDGALTA
+762 SFEGNALTA
-771 RWTTPEEFTVAGW
+771 QWTAPEEFTVTGW
-784 TVICTNDAGYKK
+784 TVICTNDAGFKK
-796 TLETADTT
+796 SIETAETT
-804 ATFTDLDMS
+804 ATFTDLDMT
-813 KSYSVDVIAAGQS
+813 KAYSVDVIAVGQS
-826 MKQTVSIG
+826 MKQSVSIG

-846 SSKTGVL
+846 SSTTGVL
-853 SLTWEATA
+853 KLSWEATT
-861 IPNGGW
+861 IPDGGW
-867 IVEYTVG
+867 VVHYTAG
-874 NCPTVFTQACSDNAV
+874 DCPTEFTQACSENSV
-889 SIIPVIPA
+889 SILPVIPA
-897 EKYDIVI
+897 TEYKIVI

-916 YSCTTP
+916 YTYTTP
-922 DAVSFSAVYSGDSVS
+922 DAVNFSAVYGGDAVNNG
-937 SSNLQFSMCKT
+937 NLQFSMCKT
-948 PAKANWEHSDVK
+948 PAKADWEHSDVK
-960 GSDYTTRFSVGQKAS
+960 GSDYTTRFSAGQKAS

-1020 NHCEL
+1020 NYCEL

-1051 NFNIVSY
+1051 SFNIVSY

>member
-61 GVVSDDDSIRQYFQ
+61 GVVSDDDSIRHYFQ
-75 ARSIETI
+75 ERSLETI

-88 QSLSRHEGFLPCEG
+88 QALSRHEGFMPCEG
-102 YQLVPSEDGLGFD
+102 YQLEPSEDGLGFD
-115 IYILSPYRRSLE
+115 IYMLSPYRRSLE

-147 CSALVACRRNGYLF
+147 CSALMACRRNGYLF
-161 ANLKPN
+161 VNLKPN

-184 LNMGS
+184 LNMGN

-201 DYTAPELKDAFA
+201 DYTAPEMKDAFA

-227 LYSIFSGGTLP
+227 LYSVYNGGVLP
-238 AVNATELP
+238 SVDADVPP
-246 APQYADEELAAIILK
+246 APQYADEELAAIIVK
-261 ACSLNPEDR
+261 ACSKNPEDR

-297 PAPAEPEAPAS
+297 PAPVEPEISAS
-308 DEQDTDREIQNIAAL
+308 DEQEADREIQSIAAL

-329 EPVAAEEAP
+329 EPVAEEASVTDAEP
-338 EAVAVSETDDAPIA
+338 ESDASID
-352 EEPAVEQTE
+352 EEPVCEDTE
-361 QLMQEPAM
+361 QLTDAPA
-369 EETAQLTQEPTVEE
+369 E
-383 TVQPIEASDAEDP
+383 EDP
-396 AMDIAAFVSDALS
+396 EADDSIAEISALVTDALS
-409 ANDEVSTDDT
+409 SQDEASVDAADNDVPAEET
-419 AEEAPAEEAAS
+419 AEEAAAEDDG
-430 EAVEEQ
+430 EEM
-436 STELEAAVNEDTP
+436 D
-449 ETQETE
+449 ETE
-455 PEDAPASE
+455 SEDAPITESD
-463 DETGDDIDAIIAQA
+463 DENDIDAIIAQA
-477 DALAAME
+477 DALAALE
-484 VPSPVVPSEP
+484 VPSPVVPAEP
-494 TDLSELEA
+494 SDIAELEA
-502 ALSNDAAA
+502 ALATEITECSEGAPADDA
-510 NDIEEVSAE
+510 DEIPQDDSAE
-519 DTEELQPTASADDSE
+519 DSADDSV
-534 DDAEDYEE
+534 DDSDEYDEGEE
-542 DEEQPRRRSP
+542 EPRRRFP

-583 DIQLEGTRDRLT
+583 DIQLEGKQDRLT
-595 VFVSSEAEDSLFNVT
+595 VFVTSEAEDSLFNVT

-622 LTNGMVEFSGLAPD
+622 LINGMVEFSGLAPD

-662 AETEIVDCTVVTGN
+662 AETEIIDCTVVTGN
-676 MLGSAVVSF
+676 MLGSAVISF

-690 DSEHWMLT
+690 DSEHWVLT

-733 PVDELYLV
+733 PVEDLYLV
-741 ESTPISFTTTDLIQ
+741 ESAPISFTTTDLIQ
-755 ADNLHIS
+755 ASDLHIS
-762 AFEDGALTA
+762 SFEGNALTA
-771 RWTTPEEFTVAGW
+771 QWTAPEEFAVTGW
-784 TVICTNDAGYKK
+784 TVICTNDAGFKK
-796 TLETADTT
+796 SIETAETT
-804 ATFTDLDMS
+804 ATFTDLDMT
-813 KSYSVDVIAAGQS
+813 KAYSVDVIAVGQS
-826 MKQTVSIG
+826 MKQSVSIG
-834 ANAVTVKNIQAD
+834 ANAVTVKNIQTD
-846 SSKTGVL
+846 SSTTGVL
-853 SLTWEATA
+853 KLSWEATT
-861 IPNGGW
+861 IPDGGW
-867 IVEYTVG
+867 VVHYTAG
-874 NCPTVFTQACSDNAV
+874 DCPTEFTQACSENSV
-889 SIIPVIPA
+889 SILPVIPA
-897 EKYDIVI
+897 TEYKIVI

-916 YSCTTP
+916 YTYTTP
-922 DAVSFSAVYSGDSVS
+922 DAVNFSAVYGGDAVNNG
-937 SSNLQFSMCKT
+937 NLQFSMCKT
-948 PAKANWEHSDVK
+948 PAKADWEHSDVK
-960 GSDYTTRFSVGQKAS
+960 GSDYTTRFSAGQKAS

-1020 NHCEL
+1020 NYCEL

-1051 NFNIVSY
+1051 SFNIVSY

>member
-61 GVVSDDDSIRQYFQ
+61 GVVSDDDSIRHYFQ
-75 ARSIETI
+75 ERSIETI

-88 QSLSRHEGFLPCEG
+88 QALSRHEGFMPCEG
-102 YQLVPSEDGLGFD
+102 YQLEPSEDGLGFD
-115 IYILSPYRRSLE
+115 IYMLSPYRRSLE

-147 CSALVACRRNGYLF
+147 CSALMACRRNGYLF
-161 ANLKPN
+161 VNLKPN

-184 LNMGS
+184 LNMGN

-201 DYTAPELKDAFA
+201 DYTAPEMKDAFA

-227 LYSIFSGGTLP
+227 LYSVYNGGVLP
-238 AVNATELP
+238 SVDADVPP
-246 APQYADEELAAIILK
+246 APQYADEELAAIIVK
-261 ACSLNPEDR
+261 ACSKNPEDR

-297 PAPAEPEAPAS
+297 PAPVEPEISAS
-308 DEQDTDREIQNIAAL
+308 DEQEADREIQSIAAL

-329 EPVAAEEAP
+329 EPVAEEASVTDAEP
-338 EAVAVSETDDAPIA
+338 ESDASID
-352 EEPAVEQTE
+352 EEPVCEDTE
-361 QLMQEPAM
+361 QLTDAPA
-369 EETAQLTQEPTVEE
+369 E
-383 TVQPIEASDAEDP
+383 EDP
-396 AMDIAAFVSDALS
+396 EADDSIAEISALVTDALS
-409 ANDEVSTDDT
+409 SQDEASVDAADNDVPAEET
-419 AEEAPAEEAAS
+419 AEEAAAEDDG
-430 EAVEEQ
+430 EEI
-436 STELEAAVNEDTP
+436 D
-449 ETQETE
+449 ETE
-455 PEDAPASE
+455 SEDAPITESD
-463 DETGDDIDAIIAQA
+463 DENDIDAIIAQA
-477 DALAAME
+477 DALAALE
-484 VPSPVVPSEP
+484 VPSPVVPAEP
-494 TDLSELEA
+494 SDIAELEA
-502 ALSNDAAA
+502 ALATEITECS
-510 NDIEEVSAE
+510 EEAPADDVDEIPQDDSAE
-519 DTEELQPTASADDSE
+519 DSADDSV
-534 DDAEDYEE
+534 DDSDEYDEGEE
-542 DEEQPRRRSP
+542 EPRRRSP

-583 DIQLEGTRDRLT
+583 DIQLEGKQDRLT
-595 VFVSSEAEDSLFNVT
+595 VFVTSEAEDSLFNVT

-622 LTNGMVEFSGLAPD
+622 LINGMVEFSGLAPD

-662 AETEIVDCTVVTGN
+662 AETEIIDCTVVTGN
-676 MLGSAVVSF
+676 MLGSAVISF

-690 DSEHWMLT
+690 DSEHWVLT

-733 PVDELYLV
+733 PVEDLYLV
-741 ESTPISFTTTDLIQ
+741 ESAPISFTTTDLIQ
-755 ADNLHIS
+755 ASDLHIS
-762 AFEDGALTA
+762 SFEGNALTA
-771 RWTTPEEFTVAGW
+771 QWTAPEEFTVTGW
-784 TVICTNDAGYKK
+784 TVICTNDAGFKK
-796 TLETADTT
+796 SIETAETT
-804 ATFTDLDMS
+804 ATFTDLDMT
-813 KSYSVDVIAAGQS
+813 KAYSVDVIAVGQS
-826 MKQTVSIG
+826 MKQSVSIG

-846 SSKTGVL
+846 SSTTGVL
-853 SLTWEATA
+853 KLSWEATT
-861 IPNGGW
+861 IPDGGW
-867 IVEYTVG
+867 VVHYTAG
-874 NCPTVFTQACSDNAV
+874 DCPTEFTQACSENNV
-889 SIIPVIPA
+889 SILPVIPA
-897 EKYDIVI
+897 TVYKIVI

-916 YSCTTP
+916 YTYTTP
-922 DAVSFSAVYSGDSVS
+922 DAVNFSAVYGGDAVNNG
-937 SSNLQFSMCKT
+937 NLQFSMCKT
-948 PAKANWEHSDVK
+948 PAKADWKHSDVK
-960 GSDYTTRFSVGQKAS
+960 GSDYTTRFSAGQKAS

-1020 NHCEL
+1020 NYCEL

-1051 NFNIVSY
+1051 SFNIVSY

>member
-61 GVVSDDDSIRQYFQ
+61 GVVSDDDSIRHYFQ
-75 ARSIETI
+75 ERSIETI

-88 QSLSRHEGFLPCEG
+88 QALSRHEGFMPCEG
-102 YQLVPSEDGLGFD
+102 YQLEPSEDGLGFD
-115 IYILSPYRRSLE
+115 IYMLSPYRRSLE

-147 CSALVACRRNGYLF
+147 CSALMACRRNGYLF
-161 ANLKPN
+161 VNLKPN

-184 LNMGS
+184 LNMGN

-201 DYTAPELKDAFA
+201 DYTAPEMKDAFA

-227 LYSIFSGGTLP
+227 LYSVYNGGVLP
-238 AVNATELP
+238 SVDADVPP
-246 APQYADEELAAIILK
+246 APQYADEELAAIIVK
-261 ACSLNPEDR
+261 ACSKNPEDR

-297 PAPAEPEAPAS
+297 PAPVEPEISAS
-308 DEQDTDREIQNIAAL
+308 DEQEADREIQSIAAL

-329 EPVAAEEAP
+329 EPVAEEASMTDAEP
-338 EAVAVSETDDAPIA
+338 ESDASID
-352 EEPAVEQTE
+352 EEPVCED
-361 QLMQEPAM
+361 
-369 EETAQLTQEPTVEE
+369 TAQLT
-383 TVQPIEASDAEDP
+383 DAPAEEDP
-396 AMDIAAFVSDALS
+396 EVDDSIAEISALVADALS
-409 ANDEVSTDDT
+409 SQDEASVDAADDDVPAEET
-419 AEEAPAEEAAS
+419 AEEAAAEDDG
-430 EAVEEQ
+430 EEM
-436 STELEAAVNEDTP
+436 D
-449 ETQETE
+449 ETE
-455 PEDAPASE
+455 SEDAPITESD
-463 DETGDDIDAIIAQA
+463 DENDIDAIIAQA
-477 DALAAME
+477 DALAALE
-484 VPSPVVPSEP
+484 VPSPVVPAEP
-494 TDLSELEA
+494 SDIAELEA
-502 ALSNDAAA
+502 ALATEITECS
-510 NDIEEVSAE
+510 EEAPADDVDEIPQDDSAE
-519 DTEELQPTASADDSE
+519 DSAEDSADDPDE
-534 DDAEDYEE
+534 YDEGEE
-542 DEEQPRRRSP
+542 EPRRRSP

-583 DIQLEGTRDRLT
+583 DIQLEGKQDRLT
-595 VFVSSEAEDSLFNVT
+595 VFVTSEAEDSLFNVT

-622 LTNGMVEFSGLAPD
+622 LINGMVEFSGLAPD

-662 AETEIVDCTVVTGN
+662 AETEIIDCTVVTGN
-676 MLGSAVVSF
+676 MLGSAVISF

-690 DSEHWMLT
+690 DSEHWVLT

-733 PVDELYLV
+733 PVEDLYLV
-741 ESTPISFTTTDLIQ
+741 ESAPISFTTTDLIQ
-755 ADNLHIS
+755 ASDLHIS
-762 AFEDGALTA
+762 SFEGNALTA
-771 RWTTPEEFTVAGW
+771 QWTAPEEFVVTGW
-784 TVICTNDAGYKK
+784 TVICTNDAGFKK
-796 TLETADTT
+796 SIETADTT
-804 ATFTDLDMS
+804 ATFTDLDMT
-813 KSYSVDVIAAGQS
+813 KAYSVDVIAVGQS
-826 MKQTVSIG
+826 MKQSVSIG

-846 SSKTGVL
+846 SSTTGVL
-853 SLTWEATA
+853 KLSWEATT
-861 IPNGGW
+861 IPDGGW
-867 IVEYTVG
+867 VVHYTAG
-874 NCPTVFTQACSDNAV
+874 DCPTEFTQACSENNV
-889 SIIPVIPA
+889 SILPVIPA
-897 EKYDIVI
+897 TEYKIVI

-916 YSCTTP
+916 YTYTTP
-922 DAVSFSAVYSGDSVS
+922 DAVNFSAVYGGDTVNNG
-937 SSNLQFSMCKT
+937 NLQFSMCKT
-948 PAKANWEHSDVK
+948 PAKADWEHSDVK
-960 GSDYTTRFSVGQKAS
+960 GSDYTTRFSAGQKAS

-1020 NHCEL
+1020 NYCEL

-1051 NFNIVSY
+1051 SFNIVSY

>member
-61 GVVSDDDSIRQYFQ
+61 GVVSDDDSIRHYFQ
-75 ARSIETI
+75 ERSIETI

-88 QSLSRHEGFLPCEG
+88 QALSRHEGFMPCEG
-102 YQLVPSEDGLGFD
+102 YQLEPSEDGLGFD
-115 IYILSPYRRSLE
+115 IYMLSPYRRSLE

-147 CSALVACRRNGYLF
+147 CSALMACRRNGYLF
-161 ANLKPN
+161 VNLKPN

-184 LNMGS
+184 LNMGN

-201 DYTAPELKDAFA
+201 DYTAPEMKDAFA

-227 LYSIFSGGTLP
+227 LYSVYNGGVLP
-238 AVNATELP
+238 SVDADVPP
-246 APQYADEELAAIILK
+246 APQYADEELAAIIVK
-261 ACSLNPEDR
+261 ACSKNPEDR

-297 PAPAEPEAPAS
+297 PAPVEPEISAS
-308 DEQDTDREIQNIAAL
+308 DEQEADREIQSIAAL

-329 EPVAAEEAP
+329 EPVAEEASVTDAEP
-338 EAVAVSETDDAPIA
+338 ESDASID
-352 EEPAVEQTE
+352 EEPVCEDTE
-361 QLMQEPAM
+361 QLTDAPA
-369 EETAQLTQEPTVEE
+369 E
-383 TVQPIEASDAEDP
+383 EDP
-396 AMDIAAFVSDALS
+396 EADDSIAEISALVTDALS
-409 ANDEVSTDDT
+409 SQDEASVDAADNDVPAEET
-419 AEEAPAEEAAS
+419 AEEAAAEDDG
-430 EAVEEQ
+430 EEI
-436 STELEAAVNEDTP
+436 D
-449 ETQETE
+449 ETE
-455 PEDAPASE
+455 SEDAPITESD
-463 DETGDDIDAIIAQA
+463 DENDIDAIIAQA
-477 DALAAME
+477 DALAALE
-484 VPSPVVPSEP
+484 VPSPVVPAEP
-494 TDLSELEA
+494 SDIAELEA
-502 ALSNDAAA
+502 ALATEITECSEEAPADDA
-510 NDIEEVSAE
+510 DEIPQDDSAE
-519 DTEELQPTASADDSE
+519 DSADDSV
-534 DDAEDYEE
+534 DDSDEYDEGEE
-542 DEEQPRRRSP
+542 EPRRRFP

-583 DIQLEGTRDRLT
+583 DIQLEGKQDRLT
-595 VFVSSEAEDSLFNVT
+595 VFVTSEAEDSLFNVT

-622 LTNGMVEFSGLAPD
+622 LINGMVEFSGLAPD

-662 AETEIVDCTVVTGN
+662 AETEIIDCTVVTGN
-676 MLGSAVVSF
+676 MLGSAVISF

-690 DSEHWMLT
+690 DSEHWVLT

-733 PVDELYLV
+733 PVEDLYLV
-741 ESTPISFTTTDLIQ
+741 ESAPISFTTTDLIQ
-755 ADNLHIS
+755 ASDLHIS
-762 AFEDGALTA
+762 SFEENALTA
-771 RWTTPEEFTVAGW
+771 QWTAPEEFTVTGW
-784 TVICTNDAGYKK
+784 TVICTNDAGFKK
-796 TLETADTT
+796 SIETAETT
-804 ATFTDLDMS
+804 ATFTDLDMT
-813 KSYSVDVIAAGQS
+813 KAYSVDVIAVGQS
-826 MKQTVSIG
+826 MKQSVSIG

-846 SSKTGVL
+846 SSTTGVL
-853 SLTWEATA
+853 KLSWEATT
-861 IPNGGW
+861 IPDGGW
-867 IVEYTVG
+867 VVHYTAG
-874 NCPTVFTQACSDNAV
+874 DCPTEFTQACSENSV
-889 SIIPVIPA
+889 SILPVIPA
-897 EKYDIVI
+897 TEYKIVI

-916 YSCTTP
+916 YTYTTP
-922 DAVSFSAVYSGDSVS
+922 DAVNFSAVYGGDAVNNG
-937 SSNLQFSMCKT
+937 NLQFSMCKT
-948 PAKANWEHSDVK
+948 PAKADWEHSDVK
-960 GSDYTTRFSVGQKAS
+960 GSDYTTRFSAGQKAS

-1020 NHCEL
+1020 NYCEL

-1051 NFNIVSY
+1051 SFNIVSY

>member
-61 GVVSDDDSIRQYFQ
+61 GVVSDDDSIRHYFQ
-75 ARSIETI
+75 ERSIETI

-88 QSLSRHEGFLPCEG
+88 QALSRHEGFMPCEG
-102 YQLVPSEDGLGFD
+102 YQLEPSEDGLGFD
-115 IYILSPYRRSLE
+115 IYMLSPYRRSLE

-147 CSALVACRRNGYLF
+147 CSALMACRRNGYLF
-161 ANLKPN
+161 VNLKPN

-184 LNMGS
+184 LNMGN

-201 DYTAPELKDAFA
+201 DYTAPEMKDAFA

-227 LYSIFSGGTLP
+227 LYSVYNGGVLP
-238 AVNATELP
+238 SVDADVPP
-246 APQYADEELAAIILK
+246 APQYADEELAAIIVK
-261 ACSLNPEDR
+261 ACSKNPEDR

-297 PAPAEPEAPAS
+297 PAPVEPEISAS
-308 DEQDTDREIQNIAAL
+308 DEQEADREIQSIAAL

-329 EPVAAEEAP
+329 EPVAEEASVTDAEP
-338 EAVAVSETDDAPIA
+338 ESDASID
-352 EEPAVEQTE
+352 EEPVCEDTE
-361 QLMQEPAM
+361 QL
-369 EETAQLTQEPTVEE
+369 
-383 TVQPIEASDAEDP
+383 
-396 AMDIAAFVSDALS
+396 
-409 ANDEVSTDDT
+409 TD
-419 AEEAPAEEAAS
+419 APAEEDPEADDSIAEISALVADALSSQDEASVDAADDDVP
-430 EAVEEQ
+430 AEE
-436 STELEAAVNEDTP
+436 TAEDAAAEDDG
-449 ETQETE
+449 EEIDETE
-455 PEDAPASE
+455 SEDAPITESD
-463 DETGDDIDAIIAQA
+463 DENDIDAIIAQA
-477 DALAAME
+477 DALAALE
-484 VPSPVVPSEP
+484 VPSPVVPAEP
-494 TDLSELEA
+494 SDIAELEA
-502 ALSNDAAA
+502 ALATEITECS
-510 NDIEEVSAE
+510 EEAPADDVDEIPQDDSAE
-519 DTEELQPTASADDSE
+519 DSADDSV
-534 DDAEDYEE
+534 DDSDEYDEGVEE
-542 DEEQPRRRSP
+542 PRRRSP

-583 DIQLEGTRDRLT
+583 DIQLEGKQDRLT
-595 VFVSSEAEDSLFNVT
+595 VFVTSEAEDSLFNVT

-622 LTNGMVEFSGLAPD
+622 LINGMVEFSGLAPD

-662 AETEIVDCTVVTGN
+662 AETEIIDCTVVTGN
-676 MLGSAVVSF
+676 MLGSAVISF

-690 DSEHWMLT
+690 DSEHWVLT

-733 PVDELYLV
+733 PVEDLYLV
-741 ESTPISFTTTDLIQ
+741 ESAPISFTTTDLIQ
-755 ADNLHIS
+755 ASDLHIS
-762 AFEDGALTA
+762 GFEGNALTA
-771 RWTTPEEFTVAGW
+771 QWTAPEEFTVTGW
-784 TVICTNDAGYKK
+784 TVICTNDAGFKK
-796 TLETADTT
+796 SIETAETT
-804 ATFTDLDMS
+804 ATFTDLDMT
-813 KSYSVDVIAAGQS
+813 KAYSVDVIAVGQS
-826 MKQTVSIG
+826 MKQSVSIG

-846 SSKTGVL
+846 SSTTGVL
-853 SLTWEATA
+853 KLSWEATT
-861 IPNGGW
+861 IPDGGW
-867 IVEYTVG
+867 VVHYTAG
-874 NCPTVFTQACSDNAV
+874 DCPTEFTQACSENSV
-889 SIIPVIPA
+889 SILPVIPA
-897 EKYDIVI
+897 TEYKIVI

-916 YSCTTP
+916 YTYTTP
-922 DAVSFSAVYSGDSVS
+922 DAVNFSAVYGGDAVNNG
-937 SSNLQFSMCKT
+937 NLQFSMCKT
-948 PAKANWEHSDVK
+948 PAKAEWKHSDVK
-960 GSDYTTRFSVGQKAS
+960 GSDYTTRFSAGQKAS

-1020 NHCEL
+1020 NYCEL

-1051 NFNIVSY
+1051 SFNIVSY

>member
-61 GVVSDDDSIRQYFQ
+61 GVVSDDDSIRHYFQ
-75 ARSIETI
+75 ERSIETI

-88 QSLSRHEGFLPCEG
+88 QALSRHEGFMPCEG
-102 YQLVPSEDGLGFD
+102 YQLEPSEDGLGFD
-115 IYILSPYRRSLE
+115 IYMLSPYRRSLE

-147 CSALVACRRNGYLF
+147 CSALMACRRNGYLF
-161 ANLKPN
+161 VNLKPN

-184 LNMGS
+184 LNMGN

-201 DYTAPELKDAFA
+201 DYTAPEMKDAFA

-227 LYSIFSGGTLP
+227 LYSVYNGGVLP
-238 AVNATELP
+238 SVDADVPP
-246 APQYADEELAAIILK
+246 APQYADEELAAIIVK
-261 ACSLNPEDR
+261 ACSKNPEDR

-297 PAPAEPEAPAS
+297 PVPVEPEISAS
-308 DEQDTDREIQNIAAL
+308 DKQEADREIQSIAAL

-329 EPVAAEEAP
+329 EPVAEEASVTDAEP
-338 EAVAVSETDDAPIA
+338 ESDASID
-352 EEPAVEQTE
+352 EEPVCEDTE
-361 QLMQEPAM
+361 QL
-369 EETAQLTQEPTVEE
+369 
-383 TVQPIEASDAEDP
+383 
-396 AMDIAAFVSDALS
+396 
-409 ANDEVSTDDT
+409 TD
-419 AEEAPAEEAAS
+419 APAEEDPEADDSIAEISALVTDALSSQNKASADAADDDVP
-430 EAVEEQ
+430 AEE
-436 STELEAAVNEDTP
+436 TAEDAAAEDDG
-449 ETQETE
+449 EEIDETE
-455 PEDAPASE
+455 SEDAPITESD
-463 DETGDDIDAIIAQA
+463 DENDIDAIIAQA
-477 DALAAME
+477 DALAALE
-484 VPSPVVPSEP
+484 VPSPVVPAEP
-494 TDLSELEA
+494 SDIAELEA
-502 ALSNDAAA
+502 ALATEITECS
-510 NDIEEVSAE
+510 EEAPADDVDEIPQDDSAE
-519 DTEELQPTASADDSE
+519 DSADDSV
-534 DDAEDYEE
+534 DDSDEYDEGEE
-542 DEEQPRRRSP
+542 EPRRRSP

-583 DIQLEGTRDRLT
+583 DIQLEGKQDRLT
-595 VFVSSEAEDSLFNVT
+595 VFVTSEAEDSLFNVT

-622 LTNGMVEFSGLAPD
+622 LINGMVEFSGLAPD

-662 AETEIVDCTVVTGN
+662 AETEIIDCTVVTGN
-676 MLGSAVVSF
+676 MLGSAVISF

-690 DSEHWMLT
+690 DSEHWVLT

-733 PVDELYLV
+733 PVEDLYLV
-741 ESTPISFTTTDLIQ
+741 ESAPISFTTTDLIQ
-755 ADNLHIS
+755 ASDLHIS
-762 AFEDGALTA
+762 SFEENALTA
-771 RWTTPEEFTVAGW
+771 QWTAPEEFTVTGW
-784 TVICTNDAGYKK
+784 TVICTNDAGFKK
-796 TLETADTT
+796 SIETAETT
-804 ATFTDLDMS
+804 ATFTDLDMT
-813 KSYSVDVIAAGQS
+813 KAYSVDVIAVGQS
-826 MKQTVSIG
+826 MKQSVSIG

-846 SSKTGVL
+846 SSTTGVL
-853 SLTWEATA
+853 KLSWEATT
-861 IPNGGW
+861 IPDGGW
-867 IVEYTVG
+867 VVHYTAG
-874 NCPTVFTQACSDNAV
+874 DCPTEFTQACSENSV
-889 SIIPVIPA
+889 SILPVIPA
-897 EKYDIVI
+897 TVYKIVI

-916 YSCTTP
+916 YTYTTP
-922 DAVSFSAVYSGDSVS
+922 DAVNFSAVYGGDAVNNG
-937 SSNLQFSMCKT
+937 NLQFSMCKT
-948 PAKANWEHSDVK
+948 PAKADWKHSDVK
-960 GSDYTTRFSVGQKAS
+960 GSDYTTRFSAGQKAS

-1020 NHCEL
+1020 NYCEL

-1051 NFNIVSY
+1051 SFNIVSY

>member
-61 GVVSDDDSIRQYFQ
+61 GVVSDDDSIRHYFQ
-75 ARSIETI
+75 ERSIETI

-88 QSLSRHEGFLPCEG
+88 QALSRHEGFMPCEG
-102 YQLVPSEDGLGFD
+102 YQLEPSEDGLGFD
-115 IYILSPYRRSLE
+115 IYMLSPYRRSLE

-147 CSALVACRRNGYLF
+147 CSALMACRRNGYLF
-161 ANLKPN
+161 VNLKPN

-184 LNMGS
+184 LNMGN

-201 DYTAPELKDAFA
+201 DYTAPEMKDAFA

-227 LYSIFSGGTLP
+227 LYSVYNGGVLP
-238 AVNATELP
+238 SVDADVPP
-246 APQYADEELAAIILK
+246 APQYADEELAAIIVK
-261 ACSLNPEDR
+261 ACSKNPEDR

-297 PAPAEPEAPAS
+297 PAPVEPEISAS
-308 DEQDTDREIQNIAAL
+308 DEQEADREIQSIAAL

-329 EPVAAEEAP
+329 EPVAEEASVTDAEP
-338 EAVAVSETDDAPIA
+338 ESDASID
-352 EEPAVEQTE
+352 EEPVCEDTE
-361 QLMQEPAM
+361 QL
-369 EETAQLTQEPTVEE
+369 
-383 TVQPIEASDAEDP
+383 
-396 AMDIAAFVSDALS
+396 
-409 ANDEVSTDDT
+409 TD
-419 AEEAPAEEAAS
+419 APAEEDPEADDSIAEISALVTDALSSQNKASADAADDDVP
-430 EAVEEQ
+430 AEE
-436 STELEAAVNEDTP
+436 TAEDAAAEDDG
-449 ETQETE
+449 EEIDETE
-455 PEDAPASE
+455 SEDAPITESD
-463 DETGDDIDAIIAQA
+463 DENDIDAIIAQA
-477 DALAAME
+477 DALAALE
-484 VPSPVVPSEP
+484 VPSPVVPAEP
-494 TDLSELEA
+494 SDIAELEA
-502 ALSNDAAA
+502 ALATEITECS
-510 NDIEEVSAE
+510 EEAPADDEDEIPQDDSAE
-519 DTEELQPTASADDSE
+519 DSADDSV
-534 DDAEDYEE
+534 DDSVDDSDEYDEGEE
-542 DEEQPRRRSP
+542 EPRRRSP

-583 DIQLEGTRDRLT
+583 DIQLEGKQDRLT
-595 VFVSSEAEDSLFNVT
+595 VFVTSEAEDSLFNVT

-622 LTNGMVEFSGLAPD
+622 LINGMVEFSGLAPD

-662 AETEIVDCTVVTGN
+662 AETEIIDCTVVTGN
-676 MLGSAVVSF
+676 MLGSAVISF

-690 DSEHWMLT
+690 DSEHWVLT

-733 PVDELYLV
+733 PVEDLYLV
-741 ESTPISFTTTDLIQ
+741 ESAPISFTTTDLIQ
-755 ADNLHIS
+755 ASDLHIS
-762 AFEDGALTA
+762 SFEGNALTA
-771 RWTTPEEFTVAGW
+771 QWTAPEEFAVTGW
-784 TVICTNDAGYKK
+784 TVICTNDAGFKK
-796 TLETADTT
+796 SIETADTT
-804 ATFTDLDMS
+804 ATFTDLDMT
-813 KSYSVDVIAAGQS
+813 KAYSVDVIAVGQS
-826 MKQTVSIG
+826 MKQSVSIG

-846 SSKTGVL
+846 SSTTGVL
-853 SLTWEATA
+853 KLSWEATT
-861 IPNGGW
+861 IPDGGW
-867 IVEYTVG
+867 VVHYTAG
-874 NCPTVFTQACSDNAV
+874 DCPTEFTQACSENSV
-889 SIIPVIPA
+889 SILPVIPA
-897 EKYDIVI
+897 TVYKIVI

-916 YSCTTP
+916 YTYTTP
-922 DAVSFSAVYSGDSVS
+922 DAVNFSAVYGGDAVNNG
-937 SSNLQFSMCKT
+937 NLQFSMCKT
-948 PAKANWEHSDVK
+948 PAKADWEHSDVK
-960 GSDYTTRFSVGQKAS
+960 GSDYTTRFSAGQKAS

-1020 NHCEL
+1020 NYCEL
-1025 DMPFMPADAGKYTV
+1025 DMPFMPAEAGKYTV

-1051 NFNIVSY
+1051 SFNIVSY